1 MTNETIDQTTTP
13 DQTLNQTDFVP
24 QRFINNLQAAF
35 IKVDNAVASFDPD
48 QKPIVDKND
57 RDNRQAFEKISQ
69 LREEYANKA
78 IKNPTKKNQYF
89 SDFINKS
96 NDLINKDNLIAV
108 DSSVDSFK
116 KFGDQ
121 RYQIFTSWV
130 SLQKDPSKIN
140 TQQIQNFMENIIQP
154 PISDDK
160 EKAEFLRSAK
170 QSFAGIIIGNQ
181 IRSDEKFM
189 GVFDEFL
196 KARQEAEKNAEP
208 TGGDWLD
215 IFLSF
220 VFNKKQ
226 SSDLKETLHQEPR
239 PDFEQNIATTTTDIQ
254 GLPPEARDL
263 LDERG
268 NFSKFTLGDM
278 EMLDVEGVADKDPN
292 YKFNQLLIHNNA
304 LSSVLMGSHSGIEP
318 EKVSLLYGDNGGPE
332 ARHDWNATVGYKNQQ
347 GSNVATLINAHLNNG
362 SGLVIAG
369 NENGIKNP
377 SFYLYKQ
384 DQLTGLK
391 QALSQEEIQ
400 NKVDFME
407 FLAQNNAKL
416 DNLSEKE
423 KEKFQTEIGNFQKDR
438 KAYLDALGSDHI
450 AFVSKKDPK
459 HLALVTEFGNGEVS
473 YTLKDYGKKQDK
485 ALDGETKTT
494 LQGSL
499 KYDGVMFVDYSNF
512 KYTNVSKSP
521 DKGLG
526 ATNGV
531 SHLEANFSKVAV
543 FNLPNLNNLA
553 ITNYIRRDLEDK
565 LWAKGLSPQEAN
577 KLIKDFLNSNK
588 ELVGKVSNF
597 NKAVAEA
604 KNTGNYDEVKKAQKD
619 LEKSLRKRESLEK
632 EVAKKLES
640 RNDNKNRME
649 AKAQANSQKDKIFA
663 LINKEASKEAR
674 AAAFDPNLKGVRSE
688 LSDKLENINKN
699 LKDFGKSFDELKNG
713 KNNDFS
719 KAEETLK
726 ALKDSVK
733 DLGINPEWISK
744 IENLNAAL
752 NDFKNGKNKDF
763 SKVTQ
768 AKSDLENSIKDVI
781 INQKITDKVDNLN
794 QAVSETKLTGNFS
807 KVEQALAE
815 LKNLSLD
822 LGKNSDLQFVR
833 DGVRG
838 TLVGN
843 GLSKTEATT
852 LTKNFS
858 DIRKEL
864 SEKLFGKSNN
874 NNNGLKNN
882 EEPIYAQVNK
892 KKAGQATSPEEPI
905 YAQVARK
912 MSVKIDQLNEAASA
926 INRKIDRINKIA
938 SAGKGVGGFSGA
950 GQSAS
955 PEEPIYAQ
963 VAKKVS
969 AKIDQLN
976 ESASAINRKIDRI
989 NKIASAGKGVGG
1001 FSGAGQSASPEE
1013 PIYAQVAKK
1022 VRAKIDQLNES
1033 ASAINRKMD
1042 RINKIASAGKGV
1054 GGFRGAG
1061 QSASPEEPI
1070 YAQVAKKVR
1079 AKIDQLNESASA
1091 INRKMDRINKIA
1103 SAGKGVGGFSGAG
1116 QSASPE
1122 EPLYAQVAKKVRAK
1136 IDQLNESASAINRKI
1151 DRINKIAS
1159 AGKGV
1164 GGFRGAGQSAS
1175 PEEPIYAQVAKK
1187 VSAKIDQLNESAS
1200 AINRKMDRINKI
1212 ASAGKGVGGFSGAGQ
1227 SASPEE
1233 PLYAQVA
1240 KKVSAK
1246 IDQLNESASA
1256 INRKIDR
1263 INKIASAGKGVGGF
1277 SGAGQ
1282 SASPEEPL
1290 YAQVAKKVRAKIDQ
1304 LNESASAIN
1313 RKMDRI
1319 NKIASAGKGVGG
1331 FRGAGQSASPEEPLY
1346 AQVAKKVSA
1355 KIDQLNESASA
1366 INRKIDRINKIA
1378 SAGKGVGGF
1387 RGAGQSASPEE
1398 PLYAQVAKKVR
1409 AKIDQLNESASAINR
1424 KIDRINKIASAG
1436 KGVGGFRGA
1445 GQSASPEEPLYAQ
1458 VAKKVRAK
1466 IDQLNESASAINRK
1480 IDRINK
1486 IASAGKGVGGFSGA
1500 GQSASPE
1507 EPLYAQVA
1515 KKVRAKIDQLNESA
1529 SAINRKMDRINKIA
1543 SAGKG
1548 VGGFRGAGQSA
1559 SPEEPLYA
1567 QVAKKVSA
1575 KIDQLNESASAIN
1588 RKMDRINKI
1597 ASAGKGVGGF
1607 RGAGQSASPE
1617 EPIYAQVAKKVSAKI
1632 DQLNESAS
1640 AINRKMDRI
1649 NKIASAGKGVGG
1661 FRGAGQSA
1669 SPEEPLYAQVA
1680 KKVSAKIDQLNE
1692 SASAINRKIDRIN
1705 KIASAGKGVGG
1716 FSGAGQSA
1724 SPEEPIYAQVAKKVS
1739 AKIDQL
1745 NESAS
1750 AINRKIDRINKIASA
1765 GKGVGGFSG
1774 AGQSA
1779 SPEPIYATIDFD
1791 EANQA
1796 GFSLRRSA
1804 AVNDLSKVGLSREQE
1819 LTRRIGD
1826 LNQAVSEA
1834 KAGHFDKLEQK
1845 IDELKDST
1853 KKNALKLWVES
1864 AKQVPTGLQAKLDNY
1879 ATNSHTRINSNV
1891 QSGTINEKATGM
1903 LTQKNPEWLKLVN
1916 DKIVAHN
1923 VGSAHLSE
1931 YDKIGFN
1938 QKNMKDYSD
1947 SFKFSTKLNNAVKDI
1962 KSSFVQ
1968 FLTNTFSTGSYSLM
1982 KANVEHGVKNTTK
1995 GGFQKS

>member
-1 MTNETIDQTTTP
+1 MTNETIDQTP
-13 DQTLNQTDFVP
+13 DQTDFVP
-24 QRFINNLQAAF
+24 QRFINNLQVAF
-35 IKVDNAVASFDPD
+35 IKVDNAVASYDPD

-140 TQQIQNFMENIIQP
+140 TQQIRNFMENIIQP

-181 IRSDEKFM
+181 IQSDQKFM
-189 GVFDEFL
+189 GVFDESL
-196 KARQEAEKNAEP
+196 KERQEAEKNAEP
-208 TGGDWLD
+208 AGDWLD

-239 PDFEQNIATTTTDIQ
+239 PDFEQNLATTTTDIQ

-304 LSSVLMGSHSGIEP
+304 LSSVLMGGHSSIEP

-332 ARHDWNATVGYKNQQ
+332 ARHDWNATVGYKDQQ

-362 SGLVIAG
+362 SGLIIAG
-369 NENGIKNP
+369 NESGIKNP
-377 SFYLYKQ
+377 SFYLYKE

-407 FLAQNNAKL
+407 FLAKNNAKL

-423 KEKFQTEIGNFQKDR
+423 KEKFQTEIEDFQKDR
-438 KAYLDALGSDHI
+438 KAYLDALGNDHV

-459 HLALVTEFGNGEVS
+459 HLALVTEFSNGEVS

-485 ALDGETKTT
+485 ALDGEVKTT

-512 KYTNVSKSP
+512 KYTNASKSP
-521 DKGLG
+521 DKGVG

-565 LWAKGLSPQEAN
+565 LCAKGLSPQEAN

-588 ELVGKVSNF
+588 EMVGKVSNF
-597 NKAVAEA
+597 NKAIAEA

-619 LEKSLRKRESLEK
+619 LEKSLRKREHLEK

-674 AAAFDPNLKGVRSE
+674 AAAFDPNLKGIRSE

-719 KAEETLK
+719 KVEETLK

-781 INQKITDKVDNLN
+781 INQKITDKVDKLN
-794 QAVSETKLTGNFS
+794 QAVSETKLTGDFS

-815 LKNLSLD
+815 LKSLSLD
-822 LGKNSDLQFVR
+822 QKNESFNVGKNSDLQSVR
-833 DGVRG
+833 DSVRG

-843 GLSKTEATT
+843 GLSKTEATK
-852 LTKNFS
+852 LSKNFS

-864 SEKLFGKSNN
+864 SEKLFGKSNS
-874 NNNGLKNN
+874 NGLKNN

-892 KKAGQATSPEEPI
+892 KKTGQAASPEEPI
-905 YAQVARK
+905 YAQVAK
-912 MSVKIDQLNEAASA
+912 KVSAKIDQLNEATSA

-950 GQSAS
+950 G
-955 PEEPIYAQ
+955 
-963 VAKKVS
+963 
-969 AKIDQLN
+969 
-976 ESASAINRKIDRI
+976 R
-989 NKIASAGKGVGG
+989 
-1001 FSGAGQSASPEE
+1001 
-1013 PIYAQVAKK
+1013 
-1022 VRAKIDQLNES
+1022 
-1033 ASAINRKMD
+1033 
-1042 RINKIASAGKGV
+1042 
-1054 GGFRGAG
+1054 
-1061 QSASPEEPI
+1061 
-1070 YAQVAKKVR
+1070 
-1079 AKIDQLNESASA
+1079 
-1091 INRKMDRINKIA
+1091 
-1103 SAGKGVGGFSGAG
+1103 
-1116 QSASPE
+1116 
-1122 EPLYAQVAKKVRAK
+1122 
-1136 IDQLNESASAINRKI
+1136 
-1151 DRINKIAS
+1151 
-1159 AGKGV
+1159 
-1164 GGFRGAGQSAS
+1164 
-1175 PEEPIYAQVAKK
+1175 
-1187 VSAKIDQLNESAS
+1187 
-1200 AINRKMDRINKI
+1200 
-1212 ASAGKGVGGFSGAGQ
+1212 
-1227 SASPEE
+1227 
-1233 PLYAQVA
+1233 
-1240 KKVSAK
+1240 
-1246 IDQLNESASA
+1246 
-1256 INRKIDR
+1256 
-1263 INKIASAGKGVGGF
+1263 
-1277 SGAGQ
+1277 
-1282 SASPEEPL
+1282 
-1290 YAQVAKKVRAKIDQ
+1290 
-1304 LNESASAIN
+1304 
-1313 RKMDRI
+1313 
-1319 NKIASAGKGVGG
+1319 
-1331 FRGAGQSASPEEPLY
+1331 
-1346 AQVAKKVSA
+1346 
-1355 KIDQLNESASA
+1355 
-1366 INRKIDRINKIA
+1366 
-1378 SAGKGVGGF
+1378 
-1387 RGAGQSASPEE
+1387 
-1398 PLYAQVAKKVR
+1398 
-1409 AKIDQLNESASAINR
+1409 
-1424 KIDRINKIASAG
+1424 
-1436 KGVGGFRGA
+1436 
-1445 GQSASPEEPLYAQ
+1445 
-1458 VAKKVRAK
+1458 
-1466 IDQLNESASAINRK
+1466 
-1480 IDRINK
+1480 
-1486 IASAGKGVGGFSGA
+1486 
-1500 GQSASPE
+1500 
-1507 EPLYAQVA
+1507 
-1515 KKVRAKIDQLNESA
+1515 
-1529 SAINRKMDRINKIA
+1529 
-1543 SAGKG
+1543 
-1548 VGGFRGAGQSA
+1548 
-1559 SPEEPLYA
+1559 
-1567 QVAKKVSA
+1567 
-1575 KIDQLNESASAIN
+1575 
-1588 RKMDRINKI
+1588 
-1597 ASAGKGVGGF
+1597 
-1607 RGAGQSASPE
+1607 
-1617 EPIYAQVAKKVSAKI
+1617 
-1632 DQLNESAS
+1632 
-1640 AINRKMDRI
+1640 
-1649 NKIASAGKGVGG
+1649 
-1661 FRGAGQSA
+1661 
-1669 SPEEPLYAQVA
+1669 
-1680 KKVSAKIDQLNE
+1680 
-1692 SASAINRKIDRIN
+1692 
-1705 KIASAGKGVGG
+1705 
-1716 FSGAGQSA
+1716 
-1724 SPEEPIYAQVAKKVS
+1724 
-1739 AKIDQL
+1739 
-1745 NESAS
+1745 
-1750 AINRKIDRINKIASA
+1750 
-1765 GKGVGGFSG
+1765 
-1774 AGQSA
+1774 SA

-1796 GFSLRRSA
+1796 GFPLRRSV

-1826 LNQAVSEA
+1826 LSQAVSEA
-1834 KAGHFDKLEQK
+1834 KTGHFDNLEQK

-1853 KKNALKLWVES
+1853 KKNALKLYAES
-1864 AKQVPTGLQAKLDNY
+1864 AKQVPASLQAKLDNY

-1891 QSGTINEKATGM
+1891 KNGTINEKATGM

-1916 DKIVAHN
+1916 DKIVVHN

-1938 QKNMKDYSD
+1938 QKSMKDYSD
-1947 SFKFSTKLNNAVKDI
+1947 SFKFSTKLNSAIKDI
-1962 KSSFVQ
+1962 KSNFVQ
-1968 FLTNTFSTGSYSLM
+1968 FLTNTFSVGTYSLA
-1982 KANVEHGVKNTTK
+1982 KANAELGVKNINTK
-1995 GGFQKS
+1995 SGFQKS

>member
-1 MTNETIDQTTTP
+1 MTNETIDQTITP
-13 DQTLNQTDFVP
+13 DQTLNPTDFVP
-24 QRFINNLQAAF
+24 QRFINNLQVAF
-35 IKVDNAVASFDPD
+35 LKVDNAVASFDPD

-96 NDLINKDNLIAV
+96 NDLINKDNLIAI
-108 DSSVDSFK
+108 DSSVESFK

-140 TQQIQNFMENIIQP
+140 TQQIRDFMENIIQP

-189 GVFDEFL
+189 GVFDESL
-196 KARQEAEKNAEP
+196 KERQEAEKNAEP
-208 TGGDWLD
+208 AGGDWLD

-239 PDFEQNIATTTTDIQ
+239 PDFEQNLATTTTDIQ

-268 NFSKFTLGDM
+268 NFFKFTLGDV

-304 LSSVLMGSHSGIEP
+304 LSSVLMGSHSNIEP

-347 GSNVATLINAHLNNG
+347 GNNVATLINAHLNNG
-362 SGLVIAG
+362 SGLIIAG

-377 SFYLYKQ
+377 SFYLYKE

-391 QALSQEEIQ
+391 QAMSQEEIQ

-407 FLAQNNAKL
+407 FLAKNNAKL
-416 DNLSEKE
+416 DDLSEKE
-423 KEKFQTEIGNFQKDR
+423 KEKFHTEIGNFQKDR
-438 KAYLDALGSDHI
+438 KAYLDALGNDHI

-499 KYDGVMFVDYSNF
+499 KYDGVMFVNYSNF
-512 KYTNVSKSP
+512 KYTNASKSP
-521 DKGLG
+521 DKGVG
-526 ATNGV
+526 AMNGV

-619 LEKSLRKRESLEK
+619 LEKSLRKREHLEK
-632 EVAKKLES
+632 EVTKKLES

-674 AAAFDPNLKGVRSE
+674 AAAFDSNLKGVRSE

-713 KNNDFS
+713 KNKDFS

-794 QAVSETKLTGNFS
+794 QAVSETKLTGDFS
-807 KVEQALAE
+807 RVEQALAE

-822 LGKNSDLQFVR
+822 QKNESFNVGKNSDLQFVR
-833 DGVRG
+833 DSVRG

-843 GLSKTEATT
+843 GLSKTEATK
-852 LTKNFS
+852 LSKNFS

-864 SEKLFGKSNN
+864 NEKLFGNSNN

-882 EEPIYAQVNK
+882 TEPIYAQVNK
-892 KKAGQATSPEEPI
+892 KKTGQATSPEEPI
-905 YAQVARK
+905 YAQVAK
-912 MSVKIDQLNEAASA
+912 KVSAKIDQLNEATSA

-950 GQSAS
+950 G
-955 PEEPIYAQ
+955 
-963 VAKKVS
+963 
-969 AKIDQLN
+969 
-976 ESASAINRKIDRI
+976 R
-989 NKIASAGKGVGG
+989 
-1001 FSGAGQSASPEE
+1001 
-1013 PIYAQVAKK
+1013 
-1022 VRAKIDQLNES
+1022 
-1033 ASAINRKMD
+1033 
-1042 RINKIASAGKGV
+1042 
-1054 GGFRGAG
+1054 
-1061 QSASPEEPI
+1061 
-1070 YAQVAKKVR
+1070 
-1079 AKIDQLNESASA
+1079 
-1091 INRKMDRINKIA
+1091 
-1103 SAGKGVGGFSGAG
+1103 
-1116 QSASPE
+1116 
-1122 EPLYAQVAKKVRAK
+1122 
-1136 IDQLNESASAINRKI
+1136 
-1151 DRINKIAS
+1151 
-1159 AGKGV
+1159 
-1164 GGFRGAGQSAS
+1164 
-1175 PEEPIYAQVAKK
+1175 
-1187 VSAKIDQLNESAS
+1187 
-1200 AINRKMDRINKI
+1200 
-1212 ASAGKGVGGFSGAGQ
+1212 
-1227 SASPEE
+1227 
-1233 PLYAQVA
+1233 
-1240 KKVSAK
+1240 
-1246 IDQLNESASA
+1246 
-1256 INRKIDR
+1256 
-1263 INKIASAGKGVGGF
+1263 
-1277 SGAGQ
+1277 
-1282 SASPEEPL
+1282 
-1290 YAQVAKKVRAKIDQ
+1290 
-1304 LNESASAIN
+1304 
-1313 RKMDRI
+1313 
-1319 NKIASAGKGVGG
+1319 
-1331 FRGAGQSASPEEPLY
+1331 
-1346 AQVAKKVSA
+1346 
-1355 KIDQLNESASA
+1355 
-1366 INRKIDRINKIA
+1366 
-1378 SAGKGVGGF
+1378 
-1387 RGAGQSASPEE
+1387 
-1398 PLYAQVAKKVR
+1398 
-1409 AKIDQLNESASAINR
+1409 
-1424 KIDRINKIASAG
+1424 
-1436 KGVGGFRGA
+1436 
-1445 GQSASPEEPLYAQ
+1445 
-1458 VAKKVRAK
+1458 
-1466 IDQLNESASAINRK
+1466 
-1480 IDRINK
+1480 
-1486 IASAGKGVGGFSGA
+1486 
-1500 GQSASPE
+1500 
-1507 EPLYAQVA
+1507 
-1515 KKVRAKIDQLNESA
+1515 
-1529 SAINRKMDRINKIA
+1529 
-1543 SAGKG
+1543 
-1548 VGGFRGAGQSA
+1548 
-1559 SPEEPLYA
+1559 
-1567 QVAKKVSA
+1567 
-1575 KIDQLNESASAIN
+1575 
-1588 RKMDRINKI
+1588 
-1597 ASAGKGVGGF
+1597 
-1607 RGAGQSASPE
+1607 
-1617 EPIYAQVAKKVSAKI
+1617 
-1632 DQLNESAS
+1632 
-1640 AINRKMDRI
+1640 
-1649 NKIASAGKGVGG
+1649 
-1661 FRGAGQSA
+1661 
-1669 SPEEPLYAQVA
+1669 
-1680 KKVSAKIDQLNE
+1680 
-1692 SASAINRKIDRIN
+1692 
-1705 KIASAGKGVGG
+1705 
-1716 FSGAGQSA
+1716 
-1724 SPEEPIYAQVAKKVS
+1724 
-1739 AKIDQL
+1739 
-1745 NESAS
+1745 
-1750 AINRKIDRINKIASA
+1750 
-1765 GKGVGGFSG
+1765 
-1774 AGQSA
+1774 SA

-1796 GFSLRRSA
+1796 GFPLRRSA

-1834 KAGHFDKLEQK
+1834 KTGHFGKLEQK

-1891 QSGTINEKATGM
+1891 QSGKINEKATGM

-1982 KANVEHGVKNTTK
+1982 KANAEHGVKNTNTK

>member
-13 DQTLNQTDFVP
+13 DQTPSQTDFVP
-24 QRFINNLQAAF
+24 QRFINNLQVAF
-35 IKVDNAVASFDPD
+35 IKVDDAVASFDPD

-78 IKNPTKKNQYF
+78 IKNPAKKNQYF

-140 TQQIQNFMENIIQP
+140 IQQIRNFMENIIQP

-189 GVFDEFL
+189 GVFDESL

-208 TGGDWLD
+208 AGGDWLD

-239 PDFEQNIATTTTDIQ
+239 PDFEQNLATTTTDIQ

-268 NFSKFTLGDM
+268 NFFKFTLGDM

-304 LSSVLMGSHSGIEP
+304 LSSVLMGSHSNIEP

-347 GSNVATLINAHLNNG
+347 GNNVATLINAHLNNG

-377 SFYLYKQ
+377 SFYLYKE

-407 FLAQNNAKL
+407 FLARNNAKL

-438 KAYLDALGSDHI
+438 KAYLDALGNDHV

-459 HLALVTEFGNGEVS
+459 HLALITEFGNGEVS

-485 ALDGETKTT
+485 ALDGEVKTT

-499 KYDGVMFVDYSNF
+499 KYDGVMFVNYSNF
-512 KYTNVSKSP
+512 KYTNASKSP
-521 DKGLG
+521 NKGVG

-565 LWAKGLSPQEAN
+565 LWSKGLSPQEAN

-619 LEKSLRKRESLEK
+619 LEKSLRKREHLEK

-663 LINKEASKEAR
+663 LINQEASKEAR
-674 AAAFDPNLKGVRSE
+674 AATFDPNLKGIRSE
-688 LSDKLENINKN
+688 LFDKLENINKN

-794 QAVSETKLTGNFS
+794 QAVSETKLTGDFS

-822 LGKNSDLQFVR
+822 LGKNSDLQKSVKN
-833 DGVRG
+833 GVNG

-864 SEKLFGKSNN
+864 NEKLFGNSN
-874 NNNGLKNN
+874 NNNGLKN
-882 EEPIYAQVNK
+882 EPIYAKVNK

-905 YAQVARK
+905 YAQVAK
-912 MSVKIDQLNEAASA
+912 KVSAKIDQLNEATSA

-950 GQSAS
+950 G
-955 PEEPIYAQ
+955 
-963 VAKKVS
+963 
-969 AKIDQLN
+969 
-976 ESASAINRKIDRI
+976 R
-989 NKIASAGKGVGG
+989 
-1001 FSGAGQSASPEE
+1001 
-1013 PIYAQVAKK
+1013 
-1022 VRAKIDQLNES
+1022 
-1033 ASAINRKMD
+1033 
-1042 RINKIASAGKGV
+1042 
-1054 GGFRGAG
+1054 
-1061 QSASPEEPI
+1061 
-1070 YAQVAKKVR
+1070 
-1079 AKIDQLNESASA
+1079 
-1091 INRKMDRINKIA
+1091 
-1103 SAGKGVGGFSGAG
+1103 
-1116 QSASPE
+1116 
-1122 EPLYAQVAKKVRAK
+1122 
-1136 IDQLNESASAINRKI
+1136 
-1151 DRINKIAS
+1151 
-1159 AGKGV
+1159 
-1164 GGFRGAGQSAS
+1164 
-1175 PEEPIYAQVAKK
+1175 
-1187 VSAKIDQLNESAS
+1187 
-1200 AINRKMDRINKI
+1200 
-1212 ASAGKGVGGFSGAGQ
+1212 
-1227 SASPEE
+1227 
-1233 PLYAQVA
+1233 
-1240 KKVSAK
+1240 
-1246 IDQLNESASA
+1246 
-1256 INRKIDR
+1256 
-1263 INKIASAGKGVGGF
+1263 
-1277 SGAGQ
+1277 
-1282 SASPEEPL
+1282 
-1290 YAQVAKKVRAKIDQ
+1290 
-1304 LNESASAIN
+1304 
-1313 RKMDRI
+1313 
-1319 NKIASAGKGVGG
+1319 
-1331 FRGAGQSASPEEPLY
+1331 
-1346 AQVAKKVSA
+1346 
-1355 KIDQLNESASA
+1355 
-1366 INRKIDRINKIA
+1366 
-1378 SAGKGVGGF
+1378 
-1387 RGAGQSASPEE
+1387 
-1398 PLYAQVAKKVR
+1398 
-1409 AKIDQLNESASAINR
+1409 
-1424 KIDRINKIASAG
+1424 
-1436 KGVGGFRGA
+1436 
-1445 GQSASPEEPLYAQ
+1445 
-1458 VAKKVRAK
+1458 
-1466 IDQLNESASAINRK
+1466 
-1480 IDRINK
+1480 
-1486 IASAGKGVGGFSGA
+1486 
-1500 GQSASPE
+1500 
-1507 EPLYAQVA
+1507 
-1515 KKVRAKIDQLNESA
+1515 
-1529 SAINRKMDRINKIA
+1529 
-1543 SAGKG
+1543 
-1548 VGGFRGAGQSA
+1548 
-1559 SPEEPLYA
+1559 
-1567 QVAKKVSA
+1567 
-1575 KIDQLNESASAIN
+1575 
-1588 RKMDRINKI
+1588 
-1597 ASAGKGVGGF
+1597 
-1607 RGAGQSASPE
+1607 
-1617 EPIYAQVAKKVSAKI
+1617 
-1632 DQLNESAS
+1632 
-1640 AINRKMDRI
+1640 
-1649 NKIASAGKGVGG
+1649 
-1661 FRGAGQSA
+1661 
-1669 SPEEPLYAQVA
+1669 
-1680 KKVSAKIDQLNE
+1680 
-1692 SASAINRKIDRIN
+1692 
-1705 KIASAGKGVGG
+1705 
-1716 FSGAGQSA
+1716 
-1724 SPEEPIYAQVAKKVS
+1724 
-1739 AKIDQL
+1739 
-1745 NESAS
+1745 
-1750 AINRKIDRINKIASA
+1750 
-1765 GKGVGGFSG
+1765 
-1774 AGQSA
+1774 SA

-1796 GFSLRRSA
+1796 GFPLRRSA

-1834 KAGHFDKLEQK
+1834 KIGHFDKLEQK

-1864 AKQVPTGLQAKLDNY
+1864 AKQVPTSLQAKLDNY

-1995 GGFQKS
+1995 SGFQKS

>member
-13 DQTLNQTDFVP
+13 DQTLNPTDFVP
-24 QRFINNLQAAF
+24 QRFINNLQVAF
-35 IKVDNAVASFDPD
+35 LKVDKAVASFDPD

-78 IKNPTKKNQYF
+78 IKNPAKKNQYF

-140 TQQIQNFMENIIQP
+140 TQTIRNFMENIIQP

-181 IRSDEKFM
+181 IRSDQKFM
-189 GVFDEFL
+189 GVFDESL
-196 KARQEAEKNAEP
+196 KERQEAEKNAEP
-208 TGGDWLD
+208 AGDWLD

-239 PDFEQNIATTTTDIQ
+239 PDFEQNLATTTTDIQ

-304 LSSVLMGSHSGIEP
+304 LSSVLMGGHSNIEP

-369 NENGIKNP
+369 NEDGIKNP
-377 SFYLYKQ
+377 SFYLYKE

-391 QALSQEEIQ
+391 QAMSQEEIQ

-407 FLAQNNAKL
+407 FLAKNNAKL
-416 DNLSEKE
+416 GNLSEKE
-423 KEKFQTEIGNFQKDR
+423 KEKFHTEIENFQKDR
-438 KAYLDALGSDHI
+438 KAYLDALGNDHV

-485 ALDGETKTT
+485 ALDRETKTT
-494 LQGSL
+494 LQGNL
-499 KYDGVMFVDYSNF
+499 KYDGMMFVDYSNF
-512 KYTNVSKSP
+512 KYTNASKSP
-521 DKGLG
+521 DKGVG

-543 FNLPNLNNLA
+543 FNLPNLNNFA
-553 ITNYIRRDLEDK
+553 ITSYIRRDLEDK
-565 LWAKGLSPQEAN
+565 LWAKGLSSQETD

-619 LEKSLRKRESLEK
+619 LEKSLRKREHLEK

-663 LINKEASKEAR
+663 LINQEASKEAR

-713 KNNDFS
+713 KNKDFS

-726 ALKDSVK
+726 TLKDSVK

-815 LKNLSLD
+815 LKSLSLD
-822 LGKNSDLQFVR
+822 LGKNSDLQKSVKN
-833 DGVRG
+833 GVNG

-864 SEKLFGKSNN
+864 NEKLFGNSNN

-882 EEPIYAQVNK
+882 TEPIYAKVNK
-892 KKAGQATSPEEPI
+892 KKTGQVASPEEPI
-905 YAQVARK
+905 YAQVAK
-912 MSVKIDQLNEAASA
+912 KVSAKIDQLNEATSA

-950 GQSAS
+950 G
-955 PEEPIYAQ
+955 
-963 VAKKVS
+963 
-969 AKIDQLN
+969 
-976 ESASAINRKIDRI
+976 R
-989 NKIASAGKGVGG
+989 
-1001 FSGAGQSASPEE
+1001 
-1013 PIYAQVAKK
+1013 
-1022 VRAKIDQLNES
+1022 
-1033 ASAINRKMD
+1033 
-1042 RINKIASAGKGV
+1042 
-1054 GGFRGAG
+1054 
-1061 QSASPEEPI
+1061 
-1070 YAQVAKKVR
+1070 
-1079 AKIDQLNESASA
+1079 
-1091 INRKMDRINKIA
+1091 
-1103 SAGKGVGGFSGAG
+1103 
-1116 QSASPE
+1116 
-1122 EPLYAQVAKKVRAK
+1122 
-1136 IDQLNESASAINRKI
+1136 
-1151 DRINKIAS
+1151 
-1159 AGKGV
+1159 
-1164 GGFRGAGQSAS
+1164 
-1175 PEEPIYAQVAKK
+1175 
-1187 VSAKIDQLNESAS
+1187 
-1200 AINRKMDRINKI
+1200 
-1212 ASAGKGVGGFSGAGQ
+1212 
-1227 SASPEE
+1227 
-1233 PLYAQVA
+1233 
-1240 KKVSAK
+1240 
-1246 IDQLNESASA
+1246 
-1256 INRKIDR
+1256 
-1263 INKIASAGKGVGGF
+1263 
-1277 SGAGQ
+1277 
-1282 SASPEEPL
+1282 
-1290 YAQVAKKVRAKIDQ
+1290 
-1304 LNESASAIN
+1304 
-1313 RKMDRI
+1313 
-1319 NKIASAGKGVGG
+1319 
-1331 FRGAGQSASPEEPLY
+1331 
-1346 AQVAKKVSA
+1346 
-1355 KIDQLNESASA
+1355 
-1366 INRKIDRINKIA
+1366 
-1378 SAGKGVGGF
+1378 
-1387 RGAGQSASPEE
+1387 
-1398 PLYAQVAKKVR
+1398 
-1409 AKIDQLNESASAINR
+1409 
-1424 KIDRINKIASAG
+1424 
-1436 KGVGGFRGA
+1436 
-1445 GQSASPEEPLYAQ
+1445 
-1458 VAKKVRAK
+1458 
-1466 IDQLNESASAINRK
+1466 
-1480 IDRINK
+1480 
-1486 IASAGKGVGGFSGA
+1486 
-1500 GQSASPE
+1500 
-1507 EPLYAQVA
+1507 
-1515 KKVRAKIDQLNESA
+1515 
-1529 SAINRKMDRINKIA
+1529 
-1543 SAGKG
+1543 
-1548 VGGFRGAGQSA
+1548 
-1559 SPEEPLYA
+1559 
-1567 QVAKKVSA
+1567 
-1575 KIDQLNESASAIN
+1575 
-1588 RKMDRINKI
+1588 
-1597 ASAGKGVGGF
+1597 
-1607 RGAGQSASPE
+1607 
-1617 EPIYAQVAKKVSAKI
+1617 
-1632 DQLNESAS
+1632 
-1640 AINRKMDRI
+1640 
-1649 NKIASAGKGVGG
+1649 
-1661 FRGAGQSA
+1661 
-1669 SPEEPLYAQVA
+1669 
-1680 KKVSAKIDQLNE
+1680 
-1692 SASAINRKIDRIN
+1692 
-1705 KIASAGKGVGG
+1705 
-1716 FSGAGQSA
+1716 
-1724 SPEEPIYAQVAKKVS
+1724 
-1739 AKIDQL
+1739 
-1745 NESAS
+1745 
-1750 AINRKIDRINKIASA
+1750 
-1765 GKGVGGFSG
+1765 
-1774 AGQSA
+1774 SA

-1796 GFSLRRSA
+1796 GFPLRRSA

-1834 KAGHFDKLEQK
+1834 KTGHFDKLEQK

-1864 AKQVPTGLQAKLDNY
+1864 AKQVPTSLQAKLDNY
-1879 ATNSHTRINSNV
+1879 ATNSHTRINSNIKD
-1891 QSGTINEKATGM
+1891 GAINERATGM

-1968 FLTNTFSTGSYSLM
+1968 FLTNTFSQGSYNLM

-1995 GGFQKS
+1995 SGFQKS

>member
-13 DQTLNQTDFVP
+13 NQTDFVP
-24 QRFINNLQAAF
+24 QRFINNLQVAF

-78 IKNPTKKNQYF
+78 IKNPAKKNQYF

-108 DSSVDSFK
+108 DSSVESFR

-181 IRSDEKFM
+181 IRSDQKFM

-196 KARQEAEKNAEP
+196 KERQEAEKNAEP

-226 SSDLKETLHQEPR
+226 SSDLKETLNQEPR
-239 PDFEQNIATTTTDIQ
+239 PDFEQNLATTTTDIQ

-268 NFSKFTLGDM
+268 NFFKFTLGDV

-304 LSSVLMGSHSGIEP
+304 LSSVLMGSHNGIEP

-347 GSNVATLINAHLNNG
+347 GNNVATLINAHLNNG
-362 SGLVIAG
+362 SGLIIAG

-377 SFYLYKQ
+377 SFYLYKE

-407 FLAQNNAKL
+407 FLAKNNAKL

-423 KEKFQTEIGNFQKDR
+423 KEKFQNEIGDFQKDR

-499 KYDGVMFVDYSNF
+499 KYDGVMFVNYSNF
-512 KYTNVSKSP
+512 KYTNASKSP
-521 DKGLG
+521 DKGVG

-565 LWAKGLSPQEAN
+565 LYAKGLSPQEAN

-588 ELVGKVSNF
+588 EMVGKISNF

-619 LEKSLRKRESLEK
+619 LEKSLRKREHLEK

-674 AAAFDPNLKGVRSE
+674 AAAFDPNLKGIRSE

-781 INQKITDKVDNLN
+781 INQKITDKVDNLS
-794 QAVSETKLTGNFS
+794 QAVSETKLTGDFS

-822 LGKNSDLQFVR
+822 QKSDLQKSVKNS
-833 DGVRG
+833 VNG

-858 DIRKEL
+858 DIRKAL
-864 SEKLFGKSNN
+864 NEKLFGNSNN

-882 EEPIYAQVNK
+882 TEPIYAQVNK
-892 KKAGQATSPEEPI
+892 KKAGQVASPEEPI
-905 YAQVARK
+905 YAQVAK
-912 MSVKIDQLNEAASA
+912 KVSAKIDQLNEATSA

-950 GQSAS
+950 G
-955 PEEPIYAQ
+955 
-963 VAKKVS
+963 
-969 AKIDQLN
+969 
-976 ESASAINRKIDRI
+976 R
-989 NKIASAGKGVGG
+989 
-1001 FSGAGQSASPEE
+1001 
-1013 PIYAQVAKK
+1013 
-1022 VRAKIDQLNES
+1022 
-1033 ASAINRKMD
+1033 
-1042 RINKIASAGKGV
+1042 
-1054 GGFRGAG
+1054 
-1061 QSASPEEPI
+1061 
-1070 YAQVAKKVR
+1070 
-1079 AKIDQLNESASA
+1079 
-1091 INRKMDRINKIA
+1091 
-1103 SAGKGVGGFSGAG
+1103 
-1116 QSASPE
+1116 
-1122 EPLYAQVAKKVRAK
+1122 
-1136 IDQLNESASAINRKI
+1136 
-1151 DRINKIAS
+1151 
-1159 AGKGV
+1159 
-1164 GGFRGAGQSAS
+1164 
-1175 PEEPIYAQVAKK
+1175 
-1187 VSAKIDQLNESAS
+1187 
-1200 AINRKMDRINKI
+1200 
-1212 ASAGKGVGGFSGAGQ
+1212 
-1227 SASPEE
+1227 
-1233 PLYAQVA
+1233 
-1240 KKVSAK
+1240 
-1246 IDQLNESASA
+1246 
-1256 INRKIDR
+1256 
-1263 INKIASAGKGVGGF
+1263 
-1277 SGAGQ
+1277 
-1282 SASPEEPL
+1282 
-1290 YAQVAKKVRAKIDQ
+1290 
-1304 LNESASAIN
+1304 
-1313 RKMDRI
+1313 
-1319 NKIASAGKGVGG
+1319 
-1331 FRGAGQSASPEEPLY
+1331 
-1346 AQVAKKVSA
+1346 
-1355 KIDQLNESASA
+1355 
-1366 INRKIDRINKIA
+1366 
-1378 SAGKGVGGF
+1378 
-1387 RGAGQSASPEE
+1387 
-1398 PLYAQVAKKVR
+1398 
-1409 AKIDQLNESASAINR
+1409 
-1424 KIDRINKIASAG
+1424 
-1436 KGVGGFRGA
+1436 
-1445 GQSASPEEPLYAQ
+1445 
-1458 VAKKVRAK
+1458 
-1466 IDQLNESASAINRK
+1466 
-1480 IDRINK
+1480 
-1486 IASAGKGVGGFSGA
+1486 
-1500 GQSASPE
+1500 
-1507 EPLYAQVA
+1507 
-1515 KKVRAKIDQLNESA
+1515 
-1529 SAINRKMDRINKIA
+1529 
-1543 SAGKG
+1543 
-1548 VGGFRGAGQSA
+1548 
-1559 SPEEPLYA
+1559 
-1567 QVAKKVSA
+1567 
-1575 KIDQLNESASAIN
+1575 
-1588 RKMDRINKI
+1588 
-1597 ASAGKGVGGF
+1597 
-1607 RGAGQSASPE
+1607 
-1617 EPIYAQVAKKVSAKI
+1617 
-1632 DQLNESAS
+1632 
-1640 AINRKMDRI
+1640 
-1649 NKIASAGKGVGG
+1649 
-1661 FRGAGQSA
+1661 
-1669 SPEEPLYAQVA
+1669 
-1680 KKVSAKIDQLNE
+1680 
-1692 SASAINRKIDRIN
+1692 
-1705 KIASAGKGVGG
+1705 
-1716 FSGAGQSA
+1716 
-1724 SPEEPIYAQVAKKVS
+1724 
-1739 AKIDQL
+1739 
-1745 NESAS
+1745 
-1750 AINRKIDRINKIASA
+1750 
-1765 GKGVGGFSG
+1765 
-1774 AGQSA
+1774 SA

-1796 GFSLRRSA
+1796 GFPLRRSA

-1826 LNQAVSEA
+1826 LDQAVSKA
-1834 KAGHFDKLEQK
+1834 KTGHFDNLEQK

-1853 KKNALKLWVES
+1853 KKNALKLWTES
-1864 AKQVPTGLQAKLDNY
+1864 AKQVPTNLQAKLDNY

-1891 QSGTINEKATGM
+1891 KSGTINEKATGM

-1982 KANVEHGVKNTTK
+1982 KANAEHGVKNTTK
-1995 GGFQKS
+1995 SGFQKS

>member
-13 DQTLNQTDFVP
+13 DQTPNQTDFVP
-24 QRFINNLQAAF
+24 QRFINNLQVAF

-78 IKNPTKKNQYF
+78 IKNPAKKNQYF

-96 NDLINKDNLIAV
+96 SDLINKDNLIAV

-140 TQQIQNFMENIIQP
+140 TQQIRNFMENIIQP

-189 GVFDEFL
+189 GVFDESL

-208 TGGDWLD
+208 AGGDWLD

-226 SSDLKETLHQEPR
+226 SSDLKETLNQEPR
-239 PDFEQNIATTTTDIQ
+239 PDFEQNLATTTTDIQ

-268 NFSKFTLGDM
+268 NFFKFTLGDM

-304 LSSVLMGSHSGIEP
+304 LSSVLMGGHSSIEP

-332 ARHDWNATVGYKNQQ
+332 ARHDWNATVGYKDQQ
-347 GSNVATLINAHLNNG
+347 GSNVATLINAHLHNG
-362 SGLVIAG
+362 SGLIIAG
-369 NENGIKNP
+369 NEDGIKNP
-377 SFYLYKQ
+377 SFYLYKE

-391 QALSQEEIQ
+391 QAMSQEEIQ

-407 FLAQNNAKL
+407 FLAKNNAKL

-423 KEKFQTEIGNFQKDR
+423 KEKFQTEIENFQKDR
-438 KAYLDALGSDHI
+438 KAYLDALGNDHI

-459 HLALVTEFGNGEVS
+459 HLALITEFGNGEVS

-494 LQGSL
+494 LQGNL
-499 KYDGVMFVDYSNF
+499 KYDGVMFVNYSNF
-512 KYTNVSKSP
+512 KYTNASKSP
-521 DKGLG
+521 DKGVG

-565 LWAKGLSPQEAN
+565 LWAKGLSSQESN

-588 ELVGKVSNF
+588 EMVGKVSNF

-619 LEKSLRKRESLEK
+619 LEKSLRKREHLEK

-640 RNDNKNRME
+640 RNDSKNRME

-674 AAAFDPNLKGVRSE
+674 AAAFDPNLKGIRSE

-713 KNNDFS
+713 KNKDFS

-726 ALKDSVK
+726 TLKDSVK

-815 LKNLSLD
+815 LKSLSLD
-822 LGKNSDLQFVR
+822 QKNESFNVGKNSDLQSVR
-833 DGVRG
+833 DSVRG

-843 GLSKTEATT
+843 GLSKTEATK
-852 LTKNFS
+852 LSKNFS

-864 SEKLFGKSNN
+864 SEKLFGNSNN
-874 NNNGLKNN
+874 NNNGLKN
-882 EEPIYAQVNK
+882 EPIYAQVNK
-892 KKAGQATSPEEPI
+892 KKTGQATSPEEPI
-905 YAQVARK
+905 YAQVAK
-912 MSVKIDQLNEAASA
+912 KVSAKIDQLNEATSA

-950 GQSAS
+950 G
-955 PEEPIYAQ
+955 
-963 VAKKVS
+963 
-969 AKIDQLN
+969 
-976 ESASAINRKIDRI
+976 R
-989 NKIASAGKGVGG
+989 
-1001 FSGAGQSASPEE
+1001 
-1013 PIYAQVAKK
+1013 
-1022 VRAKIDQLNES
+1022 
-1033 ASAINRKMD
+1033 
-1042 RINKIASAGKGV
+1042 
-1054 GGFRGAG
+1054 
-1061 QSASPEEPI
+1061 
-1070 YAQVAKKVR
+1070 
-1079 AKIDQLNESASA
+1079 
-1091 INRKMDRINKIA
+1091 
-1103 SAGKGVGGFSGAG
+1103 
-1116 QSASPE
+1116 
-1122 EPLYAQVAKKVRAK
+1122 
-1136 IDQLNESASAINRKI
+1136 
-1151 DRINKIAS
+1151 
-1159 AGKGV
+1159 
-1164 GGFRGAGQSAS
+1164 
-1175 PEEPIYAQVAKK
+1175 
-1187 VSAKIDQLNESAS
+1187 
-1200 AINRKMDRINKI
+1200 
-1212 ASAGKGVGGFSGAGQ
+1212 
-1227 SASPEE
+1227 
-1233 PLYAQVA
+1233 
-1240 KKVSAK
+1240 
-1246 IDQLNESASA
+1246 
-1256 INRKIDR
+1256 
-1263 INKIASAGKGVGGF
+1263 
-1277 SGAGQ
+1277 
-1282 SASPEEPL
+1282 
-1290 YAQVAKKVRAKIDQ
+1290 
-1304 LNESASAIN
+1304 
-1313 RKMDRI
+1313 
-1319 NKIASAGKGVGG
+1319 
-1331 FRGAGQSASPEEPLY
+1331 
-1346 AQVAKKVSA
+1346 
-1355 KIDQLNESASA
+1355 
-1366 INRKIDRINKIA
+1366 
-1378 SAGKGVGGF
+1378 
-1387 RGAGQSASPEE
+1387 
-1398 PLYAQVAKKVR
+1398 
-1409 AKIDQLNESASAINR
+1409 
-1424 KIDRINKIASAG
+1424 
-1436 KGVGGFRGA
+1436 
-1445 GQSASPEEPLYAQ
+1445 
-1458 VAKKVRAK
+1458 
-1466 IDQLNESASAINRK
+1466 
-1480 IDRINK
+1480 
-1486 IASAGKGVGGFSGA
+1486 
-1500 GQSASPE
+1500 
-1507 EPLYAQVA
+1507 
-1515 KKVRAKIDQLNESA
+1515 
-1529 SAINRKMDRINKIA
+1529 
-1543 SAGKG
+1543 
-1548 VGGFRGAGQSA
+1548 
-1559 SPEEPLYA
+1559 
-1567 QVAKKVSA
+1567 
-1575 KIDQLNESASAIN
+1575 
-1588 RKMDRINKI
+1588 
-1597 ASAGKGVGGF
+1597 
-1607 RGAGQSASPE
+1607 
-1617 EPIYAQVAKKVSAKI
+1617 
-1632 DQLNESAS
+1632 
-1640 AINRKMDRI
+1640 
-1649 NKIASAGKGVGG
+1649 
-1661 FRGAGQSA
+1661 
-1669 SPEEPLYAQVA
+1669 
-1680 KKVSAKIDQLNE
+1680 
-1692 SASAINRKIDRIN
+1692 
-1705 KIASAGKGVGG
+1705 
-1716 FSGAGQSA
+1716 
-1724 SPEEPIYAQVAKKVS
+1724 
-1739 AKIDQL
+1739 
-1745 NESAS
+1745 
-1750 AINRKIDRINKIASA
+1750 
-1765 GKGVGGFSG
+1765 
-1774 AGQSA
+1774 SA

-1796 GFSLRRSA
+1796 GFPLRRSA

-1834 KAGHFDKLEQK
+1834 KIGHFDNLEQK

-1891 QSGTINEKATGM
+1891 HNGAINEKATGM

-1923 VGSAHLSE
+1923 VGSTPLSE

-1968 FLTNTFSTGSYSLM
+1968 FLTNTFSQGSYNLM

>member
-13 DQTLNQTDFVP
+13 DQTLNPTDFVP
-24 QRFINNLQAAF
+24 QRFINNLQVAF
-35 IKVDNAVASFDPD
+35 LKVDNAVASFDPD

-140 TQQIQNFMENIIQP
+140 TQQIRNFMENIIQP

-160 EKAEFLRSAK
+160 DKAEFLRSAK

-189 GVFDEFL
+189 GVFDESL

-208 TGGDWLD
+208 AGGDWLD

-278 EMLDVEGVADKDPN
+278 EMLDVEGVADNDPN

-304 LSSVLMGSHSGIEP
+304 LSSVLMGSHSNIEP

-347 GSNVATLINAHLNNG
+347 GNNVATLINAHLNNG

-369 NENGIKNP
+369 NEDGIKNP
-377 SFYLYKQ
+377 SFYLYKE

-407 FLAQNNAKL
+407 FLAQNNARL
-416 DNLSEKE
+416 DSLSEKE
-423 KEKFQTEIGNFQKDR
+423 KEKFQNEIEDFQKDR
-438 KAYLDALGSDHI
+438 KAYLDALGNDHI

-459 HLALVTEFGNGEVS
+459 HLALVTEFGNGELS

-494 LQGSL
+494 LQGNL
-499 KYDGVMFVDYSNF
+499 KYDGVMFVNYSNF
-512 KYTNVSKSP
+512 KYTNASKSP
-521 DKGLG
+521 DRGVG

-531 SHLEANFSKVAV
+531 SHLEANLSKVAV

-588 ELVGKVSNF
+588 ELVGKVSNL

-619 LEKSLRKRESLEK
+619 LEKSIRKREHLEK

-649 AKAQANSQKDKIFA
+649 AKVQANSQKDKIFA
-663 LINKEASKEAR
+663 LINQEASKEAR
-674 AAAFDPNLKGVRSE
+674 ATAFDPNLKGIRSE
-688 LSDKLENINKN
+688 LYDKLENINKN
-699 LKDFGKSFDELKNG
+699 LKDFNKSFDELKNG
-713 KNNDFS
+713 NNKDFS

-726 ALKDSVK
+726 TLKDSMK

-744 IENLNAAL
+744 VENLNAAL

-768 AKSDLENSIKDVI
+768 AKSDLENSIKDVS

-794 QAVSETKLTGNFS
+794 QAVSEAKLTGDFS
-807 KVEQALAE
+807 RVEQVLAE

-822 LGKNSDLQFVR
+822 QIGKNSDLQSVR
-833 DGVRG
+833 DSVRG

-843 GLSKTEATT
+843 GLSKTEATK
-852 LTKNFS
+852 LSKNFS

-864 SEKLFGKSNN
+864 NEKLFGNSNN
-874 NNNGLKNN
+874 NNNGLKN
-882 EEPIYAQVNK
+882 EPIYAQVNK
-892 KKAGQATSPEEPI
+892 KKTGQAANPEE
-905 YAQVARK
+905 
-912 MSVKIDQLNEAASA
+912 S
-926 INRKIDRINKIA
+926 
-938 SAGKGVGGFSGA
+938 
-950 GQSAS
+950 
-955 PEEPIYAQ
+955 IYAQ

-976 ESASAINRKIDRI
+976 EATSK
-989 NKIASAGKGVGG
+989 
-1001 FSGAGQSASPEE
+1001 
-1013 PIYAQVAKK
+1013 
-1022 VRAKIDQLNES
+1022 
-1033 ASAINRKMD
+1033 
-1042 RINKIASAGKGV
+1042 
-1054 GGFRGAG
+1054 
-1061 QSASPEEPI
+1061 
-1070 YAQVAKKVR
+1070 
-1079 AKIDQLNESASA
+1079 
-1091 INRKMDRINKIA
+1091 
-1103 SAGKGVGGFSGAG
+1103 
-1116 QSASPE
+1116 
-1122 EPLYAQVAKKVRAK
+1122 
-1136 IDQLNESASAINRKI
+1136 
-1151 DRINKIAS
+1151 
-1159 AGKGV
+1159 
-1164 GGFRGAGQSAS
+1164 
-1175 PEEPIYAQVAKK
+1175 
-1187 VSAKIDQLNESAS
+1187 
-1200 AINRKMDRINKI
+1200 
-1212 ASAGKGVGGFSGAGQ
+1212 
-1227 SASPEE
+1227 
-1233 PLYAQVA
+1233 
-1240 KKVSAK
+1240 
-1246 IDQLNESASA
+1246 
-1256 INRKIDR
+1256 
-1263 INKIASAGKGVGGF
+1263 
-1277 SGAGQ
+1277 
-1282 SASPEEPL
+1282 
-1290 YAQVAKKVRAKIDQ
+1290 
-1304 LNESASAIN
+1304 
-1313 RKMDRI
+1313 
-1319 NKIASAGKGVGG
+1319 
-1331 FRGAGQSASPEEPLY
+1331 
-1346 AQVAKKVSA
+1346 
-1355 KIDQLNESASA
+1355 
-1366 INRKIDRINKIA
+1366 
-1378 SAGKGVGGF
+1378 
-1387 RGAGQSASPEE
+1387 
-1398 PLYAQVAKKVR
+1398 
-1409 AKIDQLNESASAINR
+1409 
-1424 KIDRINKIASAG
+1424 
-1436 KGVGGFRGA
+1436 
-1445 GQSASPEEPLYAQ
+1445 
-1458 VAKKVRAK
+1458 
-1466 IDQLNESASAINRK
+1466 
-1480 IDRINK
+1480 
-1486 IASAGKGVGGFSGA
+1486 
-1500 GQSASPE
+1500 
-1507 EPLYAQVA
+1507 
-1515 KKVRAKIDQLNESA
+1515 
-1529 SAINRKMDRINKIA
+1529 
-1543 SAGKG
+1543 
-1548 VGGFRGAGQSA
+1548 
-1559 SPEEPLYA
+1559 
-1567 QVAKKVSA
+1567 
-1575 KIDQLNESASAIN
+1575 
-1588 RKMDRINKI
+1588 
-1597 ASAGKGVGGF
+1597 
-1607 RGAGQSASPE
+1607 
-1617 EPIYAQVAKKVSAKI
+1617 
-1632 DQLNESAS
+1632 
-1640 AINRKMDRI
+1640 
-1649 NKIASAGKGVGG
+1649 
-1661 FRGAGQSA
+1661 
-1669 SPEEPLYAQVA
+1669 
-1680 KKVSAKIDQLNE
+1680 
-1692 SASAINRKIDRIN
+1692 
-1705 KIASAGKGVGG
+1705 
-1716 FSGAGQSA
+1716 
-1724 SPEEPIYAQVAKKVS
+1724 
-1739 AKIDQL
+1739 
-1745 NESAS
+1745 
-1750 AINRKIDRINKIASA
+1750 INRKIDRINKIASA

-1796 GFSLRRSA
+1796 GFPLRRSA

-1819 LTRRIGD
+1819 LTSRIGD

-1834 KAGHFDKLEQK
+1834 KTGHFGKLEQK

-1853 KKNALKLWVES
+1853 KKNALNLWVES
-1864 AKQVPTGLQAKLDNY
+1864 AKQVPASLSAKLDNY

-1891 QSGTINEKATGM
+1891 KNGAVNEKAIGM

-1923 VGSAHLSE
+1923 VGSIPLSD

-1938 QKNMKDYSD
+1938 QKNMKGYSD

-1968 FLTNTFSTGSYSLM
+1968 FLTNTFSTGSYSLT
-1982 KANVEHGVKNTTK
+1982 KANVEHGVKNTNTK
-1995 GGFQKS
+1995 SGFQKS

>member
-13 DQTLNQTDFVP
+13 DQSQTAFDP
-24 QRFINNLQAAF
+24 QRFINNLQVAF
-35 IKVDNAVASFDPD
+35 IKVDSAVASFDPD

-57 RDNRQAFEKISQ
+57 KDNRQAFEKISQ
-69 LREEYANKA
+69 LMEEYANKA
-78 IKNPTKKNQYF
+78 IKNPAKKNQYF

-108 DSSVDSFK
+108 DSSVESFR

-140 TQQIQNFMENIIQP
+140 TQQIRNFMENIIQP

-189 GVFDEFL
+189 GVFDESL
-196 KARQEAEKNAEP
+196 KARQEAEKNGGSTGEP

-226 SSDLKETLHQEPR
+226 SSDLKETLNQEPR
-239 PDFEQNIATTTTDIQ
+239 PDFEQNLATTTTDIQ

-268 NFSKFTLGDM
+268 NFFKFTLGDV

-304 LSSVLMGSHSGIEP
+304 LSSVLMGGHSNIEP

-347 GSNVATLINAHLNNG
+347 GNNVATLINAHLNNG
-362 SGLVIAG
+362 SGLIIAG

-377 SFYLYKQ
+377 SFYLYKE

-391 QALSQEEIQ
+391 QALSQKEIQ

-416 DNLSEKE
+416 DDLSEKE
-423 KEKFQTEIGNFQKDR
+423 KEKFQNEIEDFQKNP
-438 KAYLDALGSDHI
+438 KTYLDALGNDHI

-459 HLALVTEFGNGEVS
+459 HLALVTEFGNGELS

-485 ALDGETKTT
+485 ALDRETKTT
-494 LQGSL
+494 LQGNL
-499 KYDGVMFVDYSNF
+499 KHDGVMFVDYSNF
-512 KYTNVSKSP
+512 KYTNASKSP
-521 DKGLG
+521 NKGLG

-565 LWAKGLSPQEAN
+565 LWAKGLSPQEAS

-588 ELVGKVSNF
+588 EMVGKVSNF

-619 LEKSLRKRESLEK
+619 LEKSLRKREHLEK

-663 LINKEASKEAR
+663 LINQEASKEAR
-674 AAAFDPNLKGVRSE
+674 AAAFDPNLKGIRSE

-699 LKDFGKSFDELKNG
+699 LKDFGKSFDDFKNG

-752 NDFKNGKNKDF
+752 NDFKNGKNNDF

-794 QAVSETKLTGNFS
+794 QAVSETKLTGDFS

-815 LKNLSLD
+815 LKSLSLD
-822 LGKNSDLQFVR
+822 LGKNSDLQKSVKN
-833 DGVRG
+833 GVNG

-864 SEKLFGKSNN
+864 NEKLFGNSNN

-882 EEPIYAQVNK
+882 TEPIYAQVNK
-892 KKAGQATSPEEPI
+892 KKAGQVASLEEPI
-905 YAQVARK
+905 YAQVAK
-912 MSVKIDQLNEAASA
+912 KVSAKIDQLNEATSA

-950 GQSAS
+950 G
-955 PEEPIYAQ
+955 
-963 VAKKVS
+963 
-969 AKIDQLN
+969 
-976 ESASAINRKIDRI
+976 R
-989 NKIASAGKGVGG
+989 
-1001 FSGAGQSASPEE
+1001 
-1013 PIYAQVAKK
+1013 
-1022 VRAKIDQLNES
+1022 
-1033 ASAINRKMD
+1033 
-1042 RINKIASAGKGV
+1042 
-1054 GGFRGAG
+1054 
-1061 QSASPEEPI
+1061 
-1070 YAQVAKKVR
+1070 
-1079 AKIDQLNESASA
+1079 
-1091 INRKMDRINKIA
+1091 
-1103 SAGKGVGGFSGAG
+1103 
-1116 QSASPE
+1116 
-1122 EPLYAQVAKKVRAK
+1122 
-1136 IDQLNESASAINRKI
+1136 
-1151 DRINKIAS
+1151 
-1159 AGKGV
+1159 
-1164 GGFRGAGQSAS
+1164 
-1175 PEEPIYAQVAKK
+1175 
-1187 VSAKIDQLNESAS
+1187 
-1200 AINRKMDRINKI
+1200 
-1212 ASAGKGVGGFSGAGQ
+1212 
-1227 SASPEE
+1227 
-1233 PLYAQVA
+1233 
-1240 KKVSAK
+1240 
-1246 IDQLNESASA
+1246 
-1256 INRKIDR
+1256 
-1263 INKIASAGKGVGGF
+1263 
-1277 SGAGQ
+1277 
-1282 SASPEEPL
+1282 
-1290 YAQVAKKVRAKIDQ
+1290 
-1304 LNESASAIN
+1304 
-1313 RKMDRI
+1313 
-1319 NKIASAGKGVGG
+1319 
-1331 FRGAGQSASPEEPLY
+1331 
-1346 AQVAKKVSA
+1346 
-1355 KIDQLNESASA
+1355 
-1366 INRKIDRINKIA
+1366 
-1378 SAGKGVGGF
+1378 
-1387 RGAGQSASPEE
+1387 
-1398 PLYAQVAKKVR
+1398 
-1409 AKIDQLNESASAINR
+1409 
-1424 KIDRINKIASAG
+1424 
-1436 KGVGGFRGA
+1436 
-1445 GQSASPEEPLYAQ
+1445 
-1458 VAKKVRAK
+1458 
-1466 IDQLNESASAINRK
+1466 
-1480 IDRINK
+1480 
-1486 IASAGKGVGGFSGA
+1486 
-1500 GQSASPE
+1500 
-1507 EPLYAQVA
+1507 
-1515 KKVRAKIDQLNESA
+1515 
-1529 SAINRKMDRINKIA
+1529 
-1543 SAGKG
+1543 
-1548 VGGFRGAGQSA
+1548 
-1559 SPEEPLYA
+1559 
-1567 QVAKKVSA
+1567 
-1575 KIDQLNESASAIN
+1575 
-1588 RKMDRINKI
+1588 
-1597 ASAGKGVGGF
+1597 
-1607 RGAGQSASPE
+1607 
-1617 EPIYAQVAKKVSAKI
+1617 
-1632 DQLNESAS
+1632 
-1640 AINRKMDRI
+1640 
-1649 NKIASAGKGVGG
+1649 
-1661 FRGAGQSA
+1661 
-1669 SPEEPLYAQVA
+1669 
-1680 KKVSAKIDQLNE
+1680 
-1692 SASAINRKIDRIN
+1692 
-1705 KIASAGKGVGG
+1705 
-1716 FSGAGQSA
+1716 
-1724 SPEEPIYAQVAKKVS
+1724 
-1739 AKIDQL
+1739 
-1745 NESAS
+1745 
-1750 AINRKIDRINKIASA
+1750 
-1765 GKGVGGFSG
+1765 
-1774 AGQSA
+1774 SA

-1796 GFSLRRSA
+1796 GFPLRRYA
-1804 AVNDLSKVGLSREQE
+1804 PVDDLSKVGLSREQE

-1826 LNQAVSEA
+1826 LNQAVSKA
-1834 KAGHFDKLEQK
+1834 KTGYFDNLEQK

-1891 QSGTINEKATGM
+1891 QSGAINEKATGM

-1995 GGFQKS
+1995 SGFQKS

>member
-1 MTNETIDQTTTP
+1 MTNETINQQPQTEAAF
-13 DQTLNQTDFVP
+13 NP
-24 QRFINNLQAAF
+24 QQFINNLQVAF
-35 IKVDNAVASFDPD
+35 LKVDNAVASYDPD

-108 DSSVDSFK
+108 DSSVESFK

-140 TQQIQNFMENIIQP
+140 TQQIRNFMENVIQP

-189 GVFDEFL
+189 GVFDESL

-208 TGGDWLD
+208 ASGDWLD

-226 SSDLKETLHQEPR
+226 SSDLKETLNQEPR
-239 PDFEQNIATTTTDIQ
+239 PDFEQNLATTTTDIQ

-278 EMLDVEGVADKDPN
+278 EMLDVEGVADIDPN

-304 LSSVLMGSHSGIEP
+304 LSSVLMGGHSSIEP

-332 ARHDWNATVGYKNQQ
+332 ARHDWNATVGYKDQQ
-347 GSNVATLINAHLNNG
+347 GNNVATLINAHLNNG
-362 SGLVIAG
+362 SGLIIVG
-369 NENGIKNP
+369 NEDGIKNP
-377 SFYLYKQ
+377 SFYLYKE

-391 QALSQEEIQ
+391 QAMSQEEIQ

-407 FLAQNNAKL
+407 FLAKNNAKL

-423 KEKFQTEIGNFQKDR
+423 KEKFQTEIENFQKDR
-438 KAYLDALGSDHI
+438 KAYLDALGNDHV

-485 ALDGETKTT
+485 ALDGEKNVT
-494 LQGSL
+494 LQGNL
-499 KYDGVMFVDYSNF
+499 KYDGMMFVNYSNF
-512 KYTNVSKSP
+512 KYTNASKSP
-521 DKGLG
+521 DKGVG
-526 ATNGV
+526 TTNGV

-565 LWAKGLSPQEAN
+565 LWAKGLSSQEAS
-577 KLIKDFLNSNK
+577 KLIKDFLNNNK
-588 ELVGKVSNF
+588 ELLGKVSNF
-597 NKAVAEA
+597 NQAVAEA

-619 LEKSLRKRESLEK
+619 LEKSLRKREHLEK

-640 RNDNKNRME
+640 RNESKNRME

-674 AAAFDPNLKGVRSE
+674 VAAFDPNLKGVRSE

-781 INQKITDKVDNLN
+781 INQKITDKVNNLN
-794 QAVSETKLTGNFS
+794 QAVSETKLTGDFS

-815 LKNLSLD
+815 LKSLSLD
-822 LGKNSDLQFVR
+822 QKNESFNVGKNSDLQFVR
-833 DGVRG
+833 DSVRG

-843 GLSKTEATT
+843 GLSKTEAAK
-852 LTKNFS
+852 LSKNFS

-864 SEKLFGKSNN
+864 SEKLFGKSNS
-874 NNNGLKNN
+874 NGLKNN

-892 KKAGQATSPEEPI
+892 KKAGQAASPEEPI
-905 YAQVARK
+905 YAQVAK
-912 MSVKIDQLNEAASA
+912 KVSAKIDQLNEATSA

-955 PEEPIYAQ
+955 PEEPIYA
-963 VAKKVS
+963 
-969 AKIDQLN
+969 
-976 ESASAINRKIDRI
+976 
-989 NKIASAGKGVGG
+989 
-1001 FSGAGQSASPEE
+1001 
-1013 PIYAQVAKK
+1013 
-1022 VRAKIDQLNES
+1022 
-1033 ASAINRKMD
+1033 
-1042 RINKIASAGKGV
+1042 
-1054 GGFRGAG
+1054 
-1061 QSASPEEPI
+1061 
-1070 YAQVAKKVR
+1070 
-1079 AKIDQLNESASA
+1079 
-1091 INRKMDRINKIA
+1091 
-1103 SAGKGVGGFSGAG
+1103 
-1116 QSASPE
+1116 
-1122 EPLYAQVAKKVRAK
+1122 
-1136 IDQLNESASAINRKI
+1136 
-1151 DRINKIAS
+1151 
-1159 AGKGV
+1159 
-1164 GGFRGAGQSAS
+1164 
-1175 PEEPIYAQVAKK
+1175 
-1187 VSAKIDQLNESAS
+1187 
-1200 AINRKMDRINKI
+1200 
-1212 ASAGKGVGGFSGAGQ
+1212 
-1227 SASPEE
+1227 
-1233 PLYAQVA
+1233 
-1240 KKVSAK
+1240 
-1246 IDQLNESASA
+1246 
-1256 INRKIDR
+1256 
-1263 INKIASAGKGVGGF
+1263 
-1277 SGAGQ
+1277 
-1282 SASPEEPL
+1282 
-1290 YAQVAKKVRAKIDQ
+1290 
-1304 LNESASAIN
+1304 
-1313 RKMDRI
+1313 
-1319 NKIASAGKGVGG
+1319 
-1331 FRGAGQSASPEEPLY
+1331 
-1346 AQVAKKVSA
+1346 
-1355 KIDQLNESASA
+1355 
-1366 INRKIDRINKIA
+1366 
-1378 SAGKGVGGF
+1378 
-1387 RGAGQSASPEE
+1387 
-1398 PLYAQVAKKVR
+1398 
-1409 AKIDQLNESASAINR
+1409 
-1424 KIDRINKIASAG
+1424 
-1436 KGVGGFRGA
+1436 
-1445 GQSASPEEPLYAQ
+1445 
-1458 VAKKVRAK
+1458 
-1466 IDQLNESASAINRK
+1466 
-1480 IDRINK
+1480 
-1486 IASAGKGVGGFSGA
+1486 
-1500 GQSASPE
+1500 
-1507 EPLYAQVA
+1507 
-1515 KKVRAKIDQLNESA
+1515 
-1529 SAINRKMDRINKIA
+1529 
-1543 SAGKG
+1543 
-1548 VGGFRGAGQSA
+1548 
-1559 SPEEPLYA
+1559 
-1567 QVAKKVSA
+1567 
-1575 KIDQLNESASAIN
+1575 
-1588 RKMDRINKI
+1588 
-1597 ASAGKGVGGF
+1597 
-1607 RGAGQSASPE
+1607 
-1617 EPIYAQVAKKVSAKI
+1617 
-1632 DQLNESAS
+1632 
-1640 AINRKMDRI
+1640 
-1649 NKIASAGKGVGG
+1649 
-1661 FRGAGQSA
+1661 
-1669 SPEEPLYAQVA
+1669 
-1680 KKVSAKIDQLNE
+1680 
-1692 SASAINRKIDRIN
+1692 
-1705 KIASAGKGVGG
+1705 
-1716 FSGAGQSA
+1716 
-1724 SPEEPIYAQVAKKVS
+1724 
-1739 AKIDQL
+1739 
-1745 NESAS
+1745 
-1750 AINRKIDRINKIASA
+1750 
-1765 GKGVGGFSG
+1765 
-1774 AGQSA
+1774 
-1779 SPEPIYATIDFD
+1779 TIDFD
-1791 EANQA
+1791 KANQA
-1796 GFSLRRSA
+1796 GFPLRRYA

-1826 LNQAVSEA
+1826 LSQAVSEA
-1834 KAGHFDKLEQK
+1834 KTGHFGNLEQK

-1891 QSGTINEKATGM
+1891 QKGTINEKATGM

-1947 SFKFSTKLNNAVKDI
+1947 SFKFSTKLNSAIKDI
-1962 KSSFVQ
+1962 KSGFVQ
-1968 FLTNTFSTGSYSLM
+1968 FLTNTFSVGTYSLA
-1982 KANVEHGVKNTTK
+1982 KANAELGVKNINTK
-1995 GGFQKS
+1995 SGFQKS

>member
-13 DQTLNQTDFVP
+13 DQTPNQTDFVP
-24 QRFINNLQAAF
+24 QRFINNLQVAF
-35 IKVDNAVASFDPD
+35 IKVDSAVASFDPD

-78 IKNPTKKNQYF
+78 IKNPAKKNQYF

-140 TQQIQNFMENIIQP
+140 TQQIRNFMENIIQP

-181 IRSDEKFM
+181 IRSDQKFM
-189 GVFDEFL
+189 GVFDESL
-196 KARQEAEKNAEP
+196 KERQEAEKNAEP
-208 TGGDWLD
+208 AGGDWLD

-239 PDFEQNIATTTTDIQ
+239 PDFEQNLATTTTDIQ

-304 LSSVLMGSHSGIEP
+304 LSSVLMGGHSNIEP

-347 GSNVATLINAHLNNG
+347 GNNVATLINAHLNNG
-362 SGLVIAG
+362 SGLIIAG

-377 SFYLYKQ
+377 SFYLYKE

-407 FLAQNNAKL
+407 FLARNNAKL

-423 KEKFQTEIGNFQKDR
+423 KEKFQTEIENFQKDP
-438 KAYLDALGSDHI
+438 KAYLDALGNDHV

-485 ALDGETKTT
+485 ALDGEVKTT
-494 LQGSL
+494 LQGNL
-499 KYDGVMFVDYSNF
+499 KYDGVMFVNYSNF
-512 KYTNVSKSP
+512 KYTNASKSP
-521 DKGLG
+521 DKGVST
-526 ATNGV
+526 TNGV

-588 ELVGKVSNF
+588 EMVGKVSNF

-619 LEKSLRKRESLEK
+619 LEKSLRKREHLEK

-640 RNDNKNRME
+640 RNDSKNRME

-663 LINKEASKEAR
+663 LINQEASKEAR
-674 AAAFDPNLKGVRSE
+674 AVAFDPNLKGIRSE

-794 QAVSETKLTGNFS
+794 QAVSETKLTGDFS

-815 LKNLSLD
+815 LKSLSLD
-822 LGKNSDLQFVR
+822 QKNESFNVGKNSDLQSVR
-833 DGVRG
+833 DSVRG

-843 GLSKTEATT
+843 GLSKTEATK
-852 LTKNFS
+852 LSKNFS

-864 SEKLFGKSNN
+864 SEKLFGKSNS
-874 NNNGLKNN
+874 NGLKNN
-882 EEPIYAQVNK
+882 EEPIYAKVNK
-892 KKAGQATSPEEPI
+892 KKTGQATSPEEPI
-905 YAQVARK
+905 YAQVAK
-912 MSVKIDQLNEAASA
+912 KVSAKIDQLNEAASA

-938 SAGKGVGGFSGA
+938 SAGKGVGAFSGA
-950 GQSAS
+950 GRSAS
-955 PEEPIYAQ
+955 PE
-963 VAKKVS
+963 
-969 AKIDQLN
+969 
-976 ESASAINRKIDRI
+976 
-989 NKIASAGKGVGG
+989 
-1001 FSGAGQSASPEE
+1001 
-1013 PIYAQVAKK
+1013 
-1022 VRAKIDQLNES
+1022 
-1033 ASAINRKMD
+1033 
-1042 RINKIASAGKGV
+1042 
-1054 GGFRGAG
+1054 
-1061 QSASPEEPI
+1061 
-1070 YAQVAKKVR
+1070 
-1079 AKIDQLNESASA
+1079 
-1091 INRKMDRINKIA
+1091 
-1103 SAGKGVGGFSGAG
+1103 
-1116 QSASPE
+1116 
-1122 EPLYAQVAKKVRAK
+1122 
-1136 IDQLNESASAINRKI
+1136 
-1151 DRINKIAS
+1151 
-1159 AGKGV
+1159 
-1164 GGFRGAGQSAS
+1164 
-1175 PEEPIYAQVAKK
+1175 
-1187 VSAKIDQLNESAS
+1187 
-1200 AINRKMDRINKI
+1200 
-1212 ASAGKGVGGFSGAGQ
+1212 
-1227 SASPEE
+1227 
-1233 PLYAQVA
+1233 
-1240 KKVSAK
+1240 
-1246 IDQLNESASA
+1246 
-1256 INRKIDR
+1256 
-1263 INKIASAGKGVGGF
+1263 
-1277 SGAGQ
+1277 
-1282 SASPEEPL
+1282 
-1290 YAQVAKKVRAKIDQ
+1290 
-1304 LNESASAIN
+1304 
-1313 RKMDRI
+1313 
-1319 NKIASAGKGVGG
+1319 
-1331 FRGAGQSASPEEPLY
+1331 
-1346 AQVAKKVSA
+1346 
-1355 KIDQLNESASA
+1355 
-1366 INRKIDRINKIA
+1366 
-1378 SAGKGVGGF
+1378 
-1387 RGAGQSASPEE
+1387 
-1398 PLYAQVAKKVR
+1398 
-1409 AKIDQLNESASAINR
+1409 
-1424 KIDRINKIASAG
+1424 
-1436 KGVGGFRGA
+1436 
-1445 GQSASPEEPLYAQ
+1445 
-1458 VAKKVRAK
+1458 
-1466 IDQLNESASAINRK
+1466 
-1480 IDRINK
+1480 
-1486 IASAGKGVGGFSGA
+1486 
-1500 GQSASPE
+1500 
-1507 EPLYAQVA
+1507 
-1515 KKVRAKIDQLNESA
+1515 
-1529 SAINRKMDRINKIA
+1529 
-1543 SAGKG
+1543 
-1548 VGGFRGAGQSA
+1548 
-1559 SPEEPLYA
+1559 
-1567 QVAKKVSA
+1567 
-1575 KIDQLNESASAIN
+1575 
-1588 RKMDRINKI
+1588 
-1597 ASAGKGVGGF
+1597 
-1607 RGAGQSASPE
+1607 
-1617 EPIYAQVAKKVSAKI
+1617 
-1632 DQLNESAS
+1632 
-1640 AINRKMDRI
+1640 
-1649 NKIASAGKGVGG
+1649 
-1661 FRGAGQSA
+1661 
-1669 SPEEPLYAQVA
+1669 
-1680 KKVSAKIDQLNE
+1680 
-1692 SASAINRKIDRIN
+1692 
-1705 KIASAGKGVGG
+1705 
-1716 FSGAGQSA
+1716 
-1724 SPEEPIYAQVAKKVS
+1724 
-1739 AKIDQL
+1739 
-1745 NESAS
+1745 
-1750 AINRKIDRINKIASA
+1750 
-1765 GKGVGGFSG
+1765 
-1774 AGQSA
+1774 
-1779 SPEPIYATIDFD
+1779 EPIYATIDFD

-1796 GFSLRRSA
+1796 GFPLRRSA

-1834 KAGHFDKLEQK
+1834 KIGHFDKLEQK

-1853 KKNALKLWVES
+1853 KKNALKLWTES
-1864 AKQVPTGLQAKLDNY
+1864 AKQVPTSLQAKLDNY

-1891 QSGTINEKATGM
+1891 QSGAINEKAIGM

-1995 GGFQKS
+1995 SGFQKS

>member
-1 MTNETIDQTTTP
+1 MTNETINQTTTP
-13 DQTLNQTDFVP
+13 DQTLNPTDFVP
-24 QRFINNLQAAF
+24 QRFINNLQVAF
-35 IKVDNAVASFDPD
+35 LKVDNAVASFDPD

-57 RDNRQAFEKISQ
+57 KDNRQAFEKISQ

-78 IKNPTKKNQYF
+78 IKNPAKKNQYF

-140 TQQIQNFMENIIQP
+140 TQQIRNFMENIIQP

-189 GVFDEFL
+189 GVFDESL
-196 KARQEAEKNAEP
+196 KERQEAEKNGEP
-208 TGGDWLD
+208 AGGDWLD

-220 VFNKKQ
+220 VFSKKQ

-239 PDFEQNIATTTTDIQ
+239 PDFEQNLATTTTDIQ

-304 LSSVLMGSHSGIEP
+304 LSSVLMGGHSNIEP

-332 ARHDWNATVGYKNQQ
+332 AKHDWNATVGYKNQQ

-377 SFYLYKQ
+377 SFYLYKE

-391 QALSQEEIQ
+391 QAMSQEEIQ

-423 KEKFQTEIGNFQKDR
+423 KEKFQTEIENFQKDR
-438 KAYLDALGSDHI
+438 KAYLDALGNDHI

-499 KYDGVMFVDYSNF
+499 KYDGVMFVNYSNF
-512 KYTNVSKSP
+512 KYTNASKSP

-565 LWAKGLSPQEAN
+565 LLAKGLSPQEAN

-604 KNTGNYDEVKKAQKD
+604 KNTGNYDGVKKTQKD
-619 LEKSLRKRESLEK
+619 LEKSLRKREHLEK
-632 EVAKKLES
+632 EVTKKLES

-674 AAAFDPNLKGVRSE
+674 AAAFDPNLKGIGSE

-768 AKSDLENSIKDVI
+768 AKSDLENSIKDVV
-781 INQKITDKVDNLN
+781 INQKITDKVENLN
-794 QAVSETKLTGNFS
+794 QAVSETKLTGDFS

-822 LGKNSDLQFVR
+822 LGKNSDLQSVKSSVN
-833 DGVRG
+833 GA
-838 TLVGN
+838 LVGN
-843 GLSKTEATT
+843 GLSKTEATR
-852 LTKNFS
+852 LSKNFS

-864 SEKLFGKSNN
+864 NEKLFGNSNN

-882 EEPIYAQVNK
+882 NEPIYAKVNKKKAGQAASPEEPIYAQVNK
-892 KKAGQATSPEEPI
+892 KKAGQAASPEELI
-905 YAQVARK
+905 YTQVAKKVNARVDRLNK
-912 MSVKIDQLNEAASA
+912 IASAINGKIDQLNRTASA
-926 INRKIDRINKIA
+926 N
-938 SAGKGVGGFSGA
+938 KGVGDFSGA
-950 GQSAS
+950 G
-955 PEEPIYAQ
+955 
-963 VAKKVS
+963 
-969 AKIDQLN
+969 
-976 ESASAINRKIDRI
+976 R
-989 NKIASAGKGVGG
+989 
-1001 FSGAGQSASPEE
+1001 
-1013 PIYAQVAKK
+1013 
-1022 VRAKIDQLNES
+1022 
-1033 ASAINRKMD
+1033 
-1042 RINKIASAGKGV
+1042 
-1054 GGFRGAG
+1054 
-1061 QSASPEEPI
+1061 
-1070 YAQVAKKVR
+1070 
-1079 AKIDQLNESASA
+1079 
-1091 INRKMDRINKIA
+1091 
-1103 SAGKGVGGFSGAG
+1103 
-1116 QSASPE
+1116 
-1122 EPLYAQVAKKVRAK
+1122 
-1136 IDQLNESASAINRKI
+1136 
-1151 DRINKIAS
+1151 
-1159 AGKGV
+1159 
-1164 GGFRGAGQSAS
+1164 
-1175 PEEPIYAQVAKK
+1175 
-1187 VSAKIDQLNESAS
+1187 
-1200 AINRKMDRINKI
+1200 
-1212 ASAGKGVGGFSGAGQ
+1212 
-1227 SASPEE
+1227 
-1233 PLYAQVA
+1233 
-1240 KKVSAK
+1240 
-1246 IDQLNESASA
+1246 
-1256 INRKIDR
+1256 
-1263 INKIASAGKGVGGF
+1263 
-1277 SGAGQ
+1277 
-1282 SASPEEPL
+1282 
-1290 YAQVAKKVRAKIDQ
+1290 
-1304 LNESASAIN
+1304 
-1313 RKMDRI
+1313 
-1319 NKIASAGKGVGG
+1319 
-1331 FRGAGQSASPEEPLY
+1331 
-1346 AQVAKKVSA
+1346 
-1355 KIDQLNESASA
+1355 
-1366 INRKIDRINKIA
+1366 
-1378 SAGKGVGGF
+1378 
-1387 RGAGQSASPEE
+1387 
-1398 PLYAQVAKKVR
+1398 
-1409 AKIDQLNESASAINR
+1409 
-1424 KIDRINKIASAG
+1424 
-1436 KGVGGFRGA
+1436 
-1445 GQSASPEEPLYAQ
+1445 
-1458 VAKKVRAK
+1458 
-1466 IDQLNESASAINRK
+1466 
-1480 IDRINK
+1480 
-1486 IASAGKGVGGFSGA
+1486 
-1500 GQSASPE
+1500 
-1507 EPLYAQVA
+1507 
-1515 KKVRAKIDQLNESA
+1515 
-1529 SAINRKMDRINKIA
+1529 
-1543 SAGKG
+1543 
-1548 VGGFRGAGQSA
+1548 
-1559 SPEEPLYA
+1559 
-1567 QVAKKVSA
+1567 
-1575 KIDQLNESASAIN
+1575 
-1588 RKMDRINKI
+1588 
-1597 ASAGKGVGGF
+1597 
-1607 RGAGQSASPE
+1607 
-1617 EPIYAQVAKKVSAKI
+1617 
-1632 DQLNESAS
+1632 
-1640 AINRKMDRI
+1640 
-1649 NKIASAGKGVGG
+1649 
-1661 FRGAGQSA
+1661 
-1669 SPEEPLYAQVA
+1669 
-1680 KKVSAKIDQLNE
+1680 
-1692 SASAINRKIDRIN
+1692 
-1705 KIASAGKGVGG
+1705 
-1716 FSGAGQSA
+1716 
-1724 SPEEPIYAQVAKKVS
+1724 
-1739 AKIDQL
+1739 
-1745 NESAS
+1745 
-1750 AINRKIDRINKIASA
+1750 
-1765 GKGVGGFSG
+1765 
-1774 AGQSA
+1774 SA

-1796 GFSLRRSA
+1796 GFPLRRSA
-1804 AVNDLSKVGLSREQE
+1804 GVNDLSKVGLSREQE
-1819 LTRRIGD
+1819 LTSRIGD
-1826 LNQAVSEA
+1826 LSQAVSEA
-1834 KAGHFDKLEQK
+1834 KTGHFGKLEQK

-1853 KKNALKLWVES
+1853 KKNAVKLWVEN

-1891 QSGTINEKATGM
+1891 KNGAINEKATGM

-1923 VGSAHLSE
+1923 VGSIPLSD

-1968 FLTNTFSTGSYSLM
+1968 FLTNTFSQGSYSLA
-1982 KANVEHGVKNTTK
+1982 KAELGVKNINTK

>member
-13 DQTLNQTDFVP
+13 DQTLNPTDFVP
-24 QRFINNLQAAF
+24 QRFINNLQVAF
-35 IKVDNAVASFDPD
+35 LKVDSAVASFDPD

-78 IKNPTKKNQYF
+78 IKNPAKKNQYF

-108 DSSVDSFK
+108 DSSVESFK

-189 GVFDEFL
+189 GVFDVSL
-196 KARQEAEKNAEP
+196 KERQEAEKNAEP
-208 TGGDWLD
+208 AGGDWLD

-220 VFNKKQ
+220 GVNKKQ
-226 SSDLKETLHQEPR
+226 SSDLKKR
-239 PDFEQNIATTTTDIQ
+239 SIKSQ
-254 GLPPEARDL
+254 GLILNKISPLPPPTYKGYRLKLEICLMKGVIFLNSL
-263 LDERG
+263 LVIW
-268 NFSKFTLGDM
+268 KCW
-278 EMLDVEGVADKDPN
+278 MLRESLIRIPN
-292 YKFNQLLIHNNA
+292 YKFQSNYSFHNNA
-304 LSSVLMGSHSGIEP
+304 LSSVTNGGFISSIEP

-369 NENGIKNP
+369 NEDGIKNP
-377 SFYLYKQ
+377 SFYLYKE

-391 QALSQEEIQ
+391 QAMSQEEIQ
-400 NKVDFME
+400 NKVGFME

-423 KEKFQTEIGNFQKDR
+423 KEKFQTEIEYFQKDR
-438 KAYLDALGSDHI
+438 KAYLDALGNDRI
-450 AFVSKKDPK
+450 AFVSKKDNK

-485 ALDGETKTT
+485 ALDGEVKP
-494 LQGSL
+494 LFRVP
-499 KYDGVMFVDYSNF
+499 KYDGVMFVNYSNSN
-512 KYTNVSKSP
+512 TPTPPRVLI
-521 DKGLG
+521 KGVG
-526 ATNGV
+526 TTNGV

-543 FNLPNLNNLA
+543 FYLPNLNNLA
-553 ITNYIRRDLEDK
+553 ITNYIRRDLQDK
-565 LWAKGLSPQEAN
+565 LWSKGLSPSEAN

-597 NKAVAEA
+597 NKAIAEA

-619 LEKSLRKRESLEK
+619 LEKSLRKREHLEK

-713 KNNDFS
+713 NNNDFS

-726 ALKDSVK
+726 ALQDSVK

-752 NDFKNGKNKDF
+752 NDFKNGKNNDF

-781 INQKITDKVDNLN
+781 INQKITDKIANLN
-794 QAVSETKLTGNFS
+794 QAVSETKLTGDFS

-822 LGKNSDLQFVR
+822 LGKNSDLQKSVKN
-833 DGVRG
+833 GVNG

-843 GLSKTEATT
+843 GLSKTEATN

-864 SEKLFGKSNN
+864 SEKLFGKSNS
-874 NNNGLKNN
+874 NGLKNN

-892 KKAGQATSPEEPI
+892 KKAGQAASPEEPI
-905 YAQVARK
+905 YAQVAK
-912 MSVKIDQLNEAASA
+912 KVSAKIDQLNEATSA

-950 GQSAS
+950 GRSAS
-955 PEEPIYAQ
+955 PE
-963 VAKKVS
+963 
-969 AKIDQLN
+969 
-976 ESASAINRKIDRI
+976 
-989 NKIASAGKGVGG
+989 
-1001 FSGAGQSASPEE
+1001 
-1013 PIYAQVAKK
+1013 
-1022 VRAKIDQLNES
+1022 
-1033 ASAINRKMD
+1033 
-1042 RINKIASAGKGV
+1042 
-1054 GGFRGAG
+1054 
-1061 QSASPEEPI
+1061 
-1070 YAQVAKKVR
+1070 
-1079 AKIDQLNESASA
+1079 
-1091 INRKMDRINKIA
+1091 
-1103 SAGKGVGGFSGAG
+1103 
-1116 QSASPE
+1116 
-1122 EPLYAQVAKKVRAK
+1122 
-1136 IDQLNESASAINRKI
+1136 
-1151 DRINKIAS
+1151 
-1159 AGKGV
+1159 
-1164 GGFRGAGQSAS
+1164 
-1175 PEEPIYAQVAKK
+1175 
-1187 VSAKIDQLNESAS
+1187 
-1200 AINRKMDRINKI
+1200 
-1212 ASAGKGVGGFSGAGQ
+1212 
-1227 SASPEE
+1227 
-1233 PLYAQVA
+1233 
-1240 KKVSAK
+1240 
-1246 IDQLNESASA
+1246 
-1256 INRKIDR
+1256 
-1263 INKIASAGKGVGGF
+1263 
-1277 SGAGQ
+1277 
-1282 SASPEEPL
+1282 
-1290 YAQVAKKVRAKIDQ
+1290 
-1304 LNESASAIN
+1304 
-1313 RKMDRI
+1313 
-1319 NKIASAGKGVGG
+1319 
-1331 FRGAGQSASPEEPLY
+1331 
-1346 AQVAKKVSA
+1346 
-1355 KIDQLNESASA
+1355 
-1366 INRKIDRINKIA
+1366 
-1378 SAGKGVGGF
+1378 
-1387 RGAGQSASPEE
+1387 
-1398 PLYAQVAKKVR
+1398 
-1409 AKIDQLNESASAINR
+1409 
-1424 KIDRINKIASAG
+1424 
-1436 KGVGGFRGA
+1436 
-1445 GQSASPEEPLYAQ
+1445 
-1458 VAKKVRAK
+1458 
-1466 IDQLNESASAINRK
+1466 
-1480 IDRINK
+1480 
-1486 IASAGKGVGGFSGA
+1486 
-1500 GQSASPE
+1500 
-1507 EPLYAQVA
+1507 
-1515 KKVRAKIDQLNESA
+1515 
-1529 SAINRKMDRINKIA
+1529 
-1543 SAGKG
+1543 
-1548 VGGFRGAGQSA
+1548 
-1559 SPEEPLYA
+1559 
-1567 QVAKKVSA
+1567 
-1575 KIDQLNESASAIN
+1575 
-1588 RKMDRINKI
+1588 
-1597 ASAGKGVGGF
+1597 
-1607 RGAGQSASPE
+1607 
-1617 EPIYAQVAKKVSAKI
+1617 
-1632 DQLNESAS
+1632 
-1640 AINRKMDRI
+1640 
-1649 NKIASAGKGVGG
+1649 
-1661 FRGAGQSA
+1661 
-1669 SPEEPLYAQVA
+1669 
-1680 KKVSAKIDQLNE
+1680 
-1692 SASAINRKIDRIN
+1692 
-1705 KIASAGKGVGG
+1705 
-1716 FSGAGQSA
+1716 
-1724 SPEEPIYAQVAKKVS
+1724 
-1739 AKIDQL
+1739 
-1745 NESAS
+1745 
-1750 AINRKIDRINKIASA
+1750 
-1765 GKGVGGFSG
+1765 
-1774 AGQSA
+1774 
-1779 SPEPIYATIDFD
+1779 EPIYATIDFD

-1796 GFSLRRSA
+1796 GFPLRRSA

-1834 KAGHFDKLEQK
+1834 KTGYFDKLEQK

-1853 KKNALKLWVES
+1853 KNNASKLWVES

-1879 ATNSHTRINSNV
+1879 ATNSHTHFNSNV
-1891 QSGTINEKATGM
+1891 KNGTINERATGM

-1923 VGSAHLSE
+1923 VGSIPLSD

-1968 FLTNTFSTGSYSLM
+1968 FLTNTFSTRAYSLA
-1982 KANVEHGVKNTTK
+1982 KANAELGVQISILKVVSTNLI
-1995 GGFQKS
+1995 GAMI

>member
-1 MTNETIDQTTTP
+1 MTNETIDQTITP
-13 DQTLNQTDFVP
+13 DQTPNQTDFVP
-24 QRFINNLQAAF
+24 QRFINNLQVAF

-130 SLQKDPSKIN
+130 SLQKDPSEIN
-140 TQQIQNFMENIIQP
+140 TQQIRNFMENIIQP

-189 GVFDEFL
+189 GVFDESL

-208 TGGDWLD
+208 AGGDWLD

-239 PDFEQNIATTTTDIQ
+239 PDFEQNLATTTTDIQ

-268 NFSKFTLGDM
+268 NFFKFTLGDM

-304 LSSVLMGSHSGIEP
+304 LSSVLMGGHSNIEP

-332 ARHDWNATVGYKNQQ
+332 ARHDWNATVGYKDQQ
-347 GSNVATLINAHLNNG
+347 GNNVATLINAHLNNG
-362 SGLVIAG
+362 SGLIIAG
-369 NENGIKNP
+369 NEDGIKNP

-384 DQLTGLK
+384 DQLTGS
-391 QALSQEEIQ
+391 QRALSQEEIQ

-423 KEKFQTEIGNFQKDR
+423 KEKFQTEIENFQKDR
-438 KAYLDALGSDHI
+438 KAYLDALGNDRI
-450 AFVSKKDPK
+450 AFVSKKDLK
-459 HLALVTEFGNGEVS
+459 HLALVTEFGNGELS

-512 KYTNVSKSP
+512 KYTNASKSP
-521 DKGLG
+521 DKGVG
-526 ATNGV
+526 TTNGV

-553 ITNYIRRDLEDK
+553 ITNHIRRDLEDK
-565 LWAKGLSPQEAN
+565 LWAKGLSSQEAN

-619 LEKSLRKRESLEK
+619 LEKSLRKREHLEK

-674 AAAFDPNLKGVRSE
+674 AAAFDPNLKGIRSE

-699 LKDFGKSFDELKNG
+699 LKNFGKSFDELKNG

-815 LKNLSLD
+815 LKSLSLD
-822 LGKNSDLQFVR
+822 QKNESFNVRKNSDLQFVR
-833 DGVRG
+833 DSVRG

-843 GLSKTEATT
+843 GLSKTEATK
-852 LTKNFS
+852 LSKNFS

-864 SEKLFGKSNN
+864 SEKLFGNSNN

-892 KKAGQATSPEEPI
+892 KKTGQ
-905 YAQVARK
+905 V
-912 MSVKIDQLNEAASA
+912 
-926 INRKIDRINKIA
+926 
-938 SAGKGVGGFSGA
+938 
-950 GQSAS
+950 AS

-969 AKIDQLN
+969 TKIDQLN
-976 ESASAINRKIDRI
+976 EAT
-989 NKIASAGKGVGG
+989 
-1001 FSGAGQSASPEE
+1001 
-1013 PIYAQVAKK
+1013 
-1022 VRAKIDQLNES
+1022 
-1033 ASAINRKMD
+1033 
-1042 RINKIASAGKGV
+1042 
-1054 GGFRGAG
+1054 
-1061 QSASPEEPI
+1061 
-1070 YAQVAKKVR
+1070 
-1079 AKIDQLNESASA
+1079 
-1091 INRKMDRINKIA
+1091 
-1103 SAGKGVGGFSGAG
+1103 
-1116 QSASPE
+1116 
-1122 EPLYAQVAKKVRAK
+1122 
-1136 IDQLNESASAINRKI
+1136 
-1151 DRINKIAS
+1151 
-1159 AGKGV
+1159 
-1164 GGFRGAGQSAS
+1164 
-1175 PEEPIYAQVAKK
+1175 
-1187 VSAKIDQLNESAS
+1187 
-1200 AINRKMDRINKI
+1200 
-1212 ASAGKGVGGFSGAGQ
+1212 
-1227 SASPEE
+1227 
-1233 PLYAQVA
+1233 
-1240 KKVSAK
+1240 
-1246 IDQLNESASA
+1246 
-1256 INRKIDR
+1256 
-1263 INKIASAGKGVGGF
+1263 
-1277 SGAGQ
+1277 
-1282 SASPEEPL
+1282 
-1290 YAQVAKKVRAKIDQ
+1290 
-1304 LNESASAIN
+1304 
-1313 RKMDRI
+1313 
-1319 NKIASAGKGVGG
+1319 
-1331 FRGAGQSASPEEPLY
+1331 
-1346 AQVAKKVSA
+1346 
-1355 KIDQLNESASA
+1355 
-1366 INRKIDRINKIA
+1366 
-1378 SAGKGVGGF
+1378 
-1387 RGAGQSASPEE
+1387 
-1398 PLYAQVAKKVR
+1398 
-1409 AKIDQLNESASAINR
+1409 
-1424 KIDRINKIASAG
+1424 
-1436 KGVGGFRGA
+1436 
-1445 GQSASPEEPLYAQ
+1445 
-1458 VAKKVRAK
+1458 
-1466 IDQLNESASAINRK
+1466 
-1480 IDRINK
+1480 
-1486 IASAGKGVGGFSGA
+1486 
-1500 GQSASPE
+1500 
-1507 EPLYAQVA
+1507 
-1515 KKVRAKIDQLNESA
+1515 
-1529 SAINRKMDRINKIA
+1529 
-1543 SAGKG
+1543 
-1548 VGGFRGAGQSA
+1548 
-1559 SPEEPLYA
+1559 
-1567 QVAKKVSA
+1567 
-1575 KIDQLNESASAIN
+1575 
-1588 RKMDRINKI
+1588 
-1597 ASAGKGVGGF
+1597 
-1607 RGAGQSASPE
+1607 
-1617 EPIYAQVAKKVSAKI
+1617 
-1632 DQLNESAS
+1632 
-1640 AINRKMDRI
+1640 
-1649 NKIASAGKGVGG
+1649 
-1661 FRGAGQSA
+1661 
-1669 SPEEPLYAQVA
+1669 
-1680 KKVSAKIDQLNE
+1680 
-1692 SASAINRKIDRIN
+1692 
-1705 KIASAGKGVGG
+1705 
-1716 FSGAGQSA
+1716 
-1724 SPEEPIYAQVAKKVS
+1724 
-1739 AKIDQL
+1739 
-1745 NESAS
+1745 S

-1796 GFSLRRSA
+1796 GFPLRRSA

-1834 KAGHFDKLEQK
+1834 KTGHFGKLEQK

-1891 QSGTINEKATGM
+1891 KDGTINEKATGM

-1968 FLTNTFSTGSYSLM
+1968 FLTNTFSTGSYNLM

>member
-13 DQTLNQTDFVP
+13 DQTPNQTDFVP
-24 QRFINNLQAAF
+24 QRFINNLQVAF

-78 IKNPTKKNQYF
+78 IKNPAKKNQYF

-108 DSSVDSFK
+108 DSSVESFR

-140 TQQIQNFMENIIQP
+140 TQQIQDFMENIIQP

-189 GVFDEFL
+189 GVFDESL

-226 SSDLKETLHQEPR
+226 SSDLKETLNQEPR
-239 PDFEQNIATTTTDIQ
+239 PDFEQNLATTTTDIQ

-268 NFSKFTLGDM
+268 NFFKFTLGDV

-304 LSSVLMGSHSGIEP
+304 LSSVLMGSHSNIEP

-347 GSNVATLINAHLNNG
+347 GDNVATLINAHLNNG

-377 SFYLYKQ
+377 SFYLYKE

-407 FLAQNNAKL
+407 FLAKNNAKL

-423 KEKFQTEIGNFQKDR
+423 KEKFQTEIENFQKDR
-438 KAYLDALGSDHI
+438 KAYLDALGNDHI

-512 KYTNVSKSP
+512 KYTNASKSP
-521 DKGLG
+521 NKGLG

-531 SHLEANFSKVAV
+531 SHLEVNFSKVAV

-588 ELVGKVSNF
+588 ELLGKVSNF

-619 LEKSLRKRESLEK
+619 LEKSLRKREHLEK

-663 LINKEASKEAR
+663 LINQEASKEAR
-674 AAAFDPNLKGVRSE
+674 ATAFDPNLKGIRIE

-794 QAVSETKLTGNFS
+794 QAVSETKLTGDFS

-822 LGKNSDLQFVR
+822 LGKNSDLQKSVKN
-833 DGVRG
+833 GING

-864 SEKLFGKSNN
+864 NEKLFGNSNN
-874 NNNGLKNN
+874 NNNGLKN
-882 EEPIYAQVNK
+882 EPIYAQVNK
-892 KKAGQATSPEEPI
+892 KKTGQVASPEEPI
-905 YAQVARK
+905 YAQVAK
-912 MSVKIDQLNEAASA
+912 KVSAKIDQLNEATSA

-950 GQSAS
+950 G
-955 PEEPIYAQ
+955 
-963 VAKKVS
+963 
-969 AKIDQLN
+969 
-976 ESASAINRKIDRI
+976 R
-989 NKIASAGKGVGG
+989 
-1001 FSGAGQSASPEE
+1001 
-1013 PIYAQVAKK
+1013 
-1022 VRAKIDQLNES
+1022 
-1033 ASAINRKMD
+1033 
-1042 RINKIASAGKGV
+1042 
-1054 GGFRGAG
+1054 
-1061 QSASPEEPI
+1061 
-1070 YAQVAKKVR
+1070 
-1079 AKIDQLNESASA
+1079 
-1091 INRKMDRINKIA
+1091 
-1103 SAGKGVGGFSGAG
+1103 
-1116 QSASPE
+1116 
-1122 EPLYAQVAKKVRAK
+1122 
-1136 IDQLNESASAINRKI
+1136 
-1151 DRINKIAS
+1151 
-1159 AGKGV
+1159 
-1164 GGFRGAGQSAS
+1164 
-1175 PEEPIYAQVAKK
+1175 
-1187 VSAKIDQLNESAS
+1187 
-1200 AINRKMDRINKI
+1200 
-1212 ASAGKGVGGFSGAGQ
+1212 
-1227 SASPEE
+1227 
-1233 PLYAQVA
+1233 
-1240 KKVSAK
+1240 
-1246 IDQLNESASA
+1246 
-1256 INRKIDR
+1256 
-1263 INKIASAGKGVGGF
+1263 
-1277 SGAGQ
+1277 
-1282 SASPEEPL
+1282 
-1290 YAQVAKKVRAKIDQ
+1290 
-1304 LNESASAIN
+1304 
-1313 RKMDRI
+1313 
-1319 NKIASAGKGVGG
+1319 
-1331 FRGAGQSASPEEPLY
+1331 
-1346 AQVAKKVSA
+1346 
-1355 KIDQLNESASA
+1355 
-1366 INRKIDRINKIA
+1366 
-1378 SAGKGVGGF
+1378 
-1387 RGAGQSASPEE
+1387 
-1398 PLYAQVAKKVR
+1398 
-1409 AKIDQLNESASAINR
+1409 
-1424 KIDRINKIASAG
+1424 
-1436 KGVGGFRGA
+1436 
-1445 GQSASPEEPLYAQ
+1445 
-1458 VAKKVRAK
+1458 
-1466 IDQLNESASAINRK
+1466 
-1480 IDRINK
+1480 
-1486 IASAGKGVGGFSGA
+1486 
-1500 GQSASPE
+1500 
-1507 EPLYAQVA
+1507 
-1515 KKVRAKIDQLNESA
+1515 
-1529 SAINRKMDRINKIA
+1529 
-1543 SAGKG
+1543 
-1548 VGGFRGAGQSA
+1548 
-1559 SPEEPLYA
+1559 
-1567 QVAKKVSA
+1567 
-1575 KIDQLNESASAIN
+1575 
-1588 RKMDRINKI
+1588 
-1597 ASAGKGVGGF
+1597 
-1607 RGAGQSASPE
+1607 
-1617 EPIYAQVAKKVSAKI
+1617 
-1632 DQLNESAS
+1632 
-1640 AINRKMDRI
+1640 
-1649 NKIASAGKGVGG
+1649 
-1661 FRGAGQSA
+1661 
-1669 SPEEPLYAQVA
+1669 
-1680 KKVSAKIDQLNE
+1680 
-1692 SASAINRKIDRIN
+1692 
-1705 KIASAGKGVGG
+1705 
-1716 FSGAGQSA
+1716 
-1724 SPEEPIYAQVAKKVS
+1724 
-1739 AKIDQL
+1739 
-1745 NESAS
+1745 
-1750 AINRKIDRINKIASA
+1750 
-1765 GKGVGGFSG
+1765 
-1774 AGQSA
+1774 SA

-1796 GFSLRRSA
+1796 GFPLRRSA

-1834 KAGHFDKLEQK
+1834 KTGHFGNLEQK

-1864 AKQVPTGLQAKLDNY
+1864 AKQVPTSLQAKLDNY

-1891 QSGTINEKATGM
+1891 QTGTINEKATGM

-1982 KANVEHGVKNTTK
+1982 KANAEHGVKNTNTK

>member
-13 DQTLNQTDFVP
+13 DQTLNPTDFVP
-24 QRFINNLQAAF
+24 QRFINNLQVAF
-35 IKVDNAVASFDPD
+35 LKVDSAVASFDPD

-78 IKNPTKKNQYF
+78 IKNPAKKNQYF

-140 TQQIQNFMENIIQP
+140 TQQIRNFMENIIQP

-181 IRSDEKFM
+181 IRSDQKFM
-189 GVFDEFL
+189 GVFDESL
-196 KARQEAEKNAEP
+196 KERQEAEKNAEP
-208 TGGDWLD
+208 SGGDWLD

-239 PDFEQNIATTTTDIQ
+239 PDFEQNLATTTTDIQ

-304 LSSVLMGSHSGIEP
+304 LSSVLMGGHSNIEP
-318 EKVSLLYGDNGGPE
+318 EKVSLLYGDNGGLE

-369 NENGIKNP
+369 NEDGIKNP
-377 SFYLYKQ
+377 SFYLYKE

-391 QALSQEEIQ
+391 QAMSQEEIQ
-400 NKVDFME
+400 NKVGFME
-407 FLAQNNAKL
+407 FLAKNNAKL

-423 KEKFQTEIGNFQKDR
+423 KEKFQTEIENFQKDR
-438 KAYLDALGSDHI
+438 KAYLDALGNDHV

-485 ALDGETKTT
+485 ALDGEVKTT

-512 KYTNVSKSP
+512 KYTNASKSP
-521 DKGLG
+521 DKGVG

-565 LWAKGLSPQEAN
+565 LLAKGLSPQEAN

-588 ELVGKVSNF
+588 ELVGKVSNL

-619 LEKSLRKRESLEK
+619 LEKSLRKREHLEK

-674 AAAFDPNLKGVRSE
+674 AVAFDPNLKGVRIE

-763 SKVTQ
+763 SKVIQ
-768 AKSDLENSIKDVI
+768 AKNDLENSIKDVI

-794 QAVSETKLTGNFS
+794 QAVLETKLTGDFS

-822 LGKNSDLQFVR
+822 QKNESFNVGKSSDLQSVR
-833 DGVRG
+833 DSVRG

-843 GLSKTEATT
+843 GLSKTEATK
-852 LTKNFS
+852 LSKNFS

-864 SEKLFGKSNN
+864 SEKLFGKSNS
-874 NNNGLKNN
+874 NGLKNN

-892 KKAGQATSPEEPI
+892 KKTGQA
-905 YAQVARK
+905 A
-912 MSVKIDQLNEAASA
+912 N
-926 INRKIDRINKIA
+926 
-938 SAGKGVGGFSGA
+938 
-950 GQSAS
+950 

-976 ESASAINRKIDRI
+976 EATSAINRKIDRI
-989 NKIASAGKGVGG
+989 NKIALAGKGVGG
-1001 FSGAGQSASPEE
+1001 FSGAG
-1013 PIYAQVAKK
+1013 
-1022 VRAKIDQLNES
+1022 R
-1033 ASAINRKMD
+1033 
-1042 RINKIASAGKGV
+1042 
-1054 GGFRGAG
+1054 
-1061 QSASPEEPI
+1061 
-1070 YAQVAKKVR
+1070 
-1079 AKIDQLNESASA
+1079 
-1091 INRKMDRINKIA
+1091 
-1103 SAGKGVGGFSGAG
+1103 
-1116 QSASPE
+1116 
-1122 EPLYAQVAKKVRAK
+1122 
-1136 IDQLNESASAINRKI
+1136 
-1151 DRINKIAS
+1151 
-1159 AGKGV
+1159 
-1164 GGFRGAGQSAS
+1164 
-1175 PEEPIYAQVAKK
+1175 
-1187 VSAKIDQLNESAS
+1187 
-1200 AINRKMDRINKI
+1200 
-1212 ASAGKGVGGFSGAGQ
+1212 
-1227 SASPEE
+1227 
-1233 PLYAQVA
+1233 
-1240 KKVSAK
+1240 
-1246 IDQLNESASA
+1246 
-1256 INRKIDR
+1256 
-1263 INKIASAGKGVGGF
+1263 
-1277 SGAGQ
+1277 
-1282 SASPEEPL
+1282 
-1290 YAQVAKKVRAKIDQ
+1290 
-1304 LNESASAIN
+1304 
-1313 RKMDRI
+1313 
-1319 NKIASAGKGVGG
+1319 
-1331 FRGAGQSASPEEPLY
+1331 
-1346 AQVAKKVSA
+1346 
-1355 KIDQLNESASA
+1355 
-1366 INRKIDRINKIA
+1366 
-1378 SAGKGVGGF
+1378 
-1387 RGAGQSASPEE
+1387 
-1398 PLYAQVAKKVR
+1398 
-1409 AKIDQLNESASAINR
+1409 
-1424 KIDRINKIASAG
+1424 
-1436 KGVGGFRGA
+1436 
-1445 GQSASPEEPLYAQ
+1445 
-1458 VAKKVRAK
+1458 
-1466 IDQLNESASAINRK
+1466 
-1480 IDRINK
+1480 
-1486 IASAGKGVGGFSGA
+1486 
-1500 GQSASPE
+1500 
-1507 EPLYAQVA
+1507 
-1515 KKVRAKIDQLNESA
+1515 
-1529 SAINRKMDRINKIA
+1529 
-1543 SAGKG
+1543 
-1548 VGGFRGAGQSA
+1548 
-1559 SPEEPLYA
+1559 
-1567 QVAKKVSA
+1567 
-1575 KIDQLNESASAIN
+1575 
-1588 RKMDRINKI
+1588 
-1597 ASAGKGVGGF
+1597 
-1607 RGAGQSASPE
+1607 
-1617 EPIYAQVAKKVSAKI
+1617 
-1632 DQLNESAS
+1632 
-1640 AINRKMDRI
+1640 
-1649 NKIASAGKGVGG
+1649 
-1661 FRGAGQSA
+1661 
-1669 SPEEPLYAQVA
+1669 
-1680 KKVSAKIDQLNE
+1680 
-1692 SASAINRKIDRIN
+1692 
-1705 KIASAGKGVGG
+1705 
-1716 FSGAGQSA
+1716 
-1724 SPEEPIYAQVAKKVS
+1724 
-1739 AKIDQL
+1739 
-1745 NESAS
+1745 
-1750 AINRKIDRINKIASA
+1750 
-1765 GKGVGGFSG
+1765 
-1774 AGQSA
+1774 SA

-1791 EANQA
+1791 DANQA
-1796 GFSLRRSA
+1796 GFPLRRYA

-1834 KAGHFDKLEQK
+1834 KTGHFGNLEQK

-1853 KKNALKLWVES
+1853 KKNALKLYTES
-1864 AKQVPTGLQAKLDNY
+1864 AKQVPTSLQAKLDNY
-1879 ATNSHTRINSNV
+1879 ATNSHTRINSNI
-1891 QSGTINEKATGM
+1891 QNGTINERATGM

-1923 VGSAHLSE
+1923 VGSAPLSE

-1947 SFKFSTKLNNAVKDI
+1947 SFKFSTKLNSAIKDI
-1962 KSSFVQ
+1962 KSNFVQ
-1968 FLTNTFSTGSYSLM
+1968 FLTNTFSQGSYNLM
-1982 KANVEHGVKNTTK
+1982 KANVEHGVKNTNTK
-1995 GGFQKS
+1995 SGFQKS

>member
-13 DQTLNQTDFVP
+13 DQTDFVP
-24 QRFINNLQAAF
+24 QRFINNLQVAF
-35 IKVDNAVASFDPD
+35 IEVDNAVASFDPD

-108 DSSVDSFK
+108 DSSVESFR

-140 TQQIQNFMENIIQP
+140 TQQIRNFMENIIQP

-189 GVFDEFL
+189 GVFDESL

-208 TGGDWLD
+208 AGGDWLD

-226 SSDLKETLHQEPR
+226 SSDLKETLNQEPR
-239 PDFEQNIATTTTDIQ
+239 PDFEQNLATTTTDIQ
-254 GLPPEARDL
+254 GLPPESRDL

-304 LSSVLMGSHSGIEP
+304 LSSVLMGGHSNIEP

-332 ARHDWNATVGYKNQQ
+332 SRHDWNATVGYKNQQ

-362 SGLVIAG
+362 NGLIIAG
-369 NENGIKNP
+369 NEDGIKNP
-377 SFYLYKQ
+377 SFYLYKE

-407 FLAQNNAKL
+407 FLARNNAKL

-423 KEKFQTEIGNFQKDR
+423 KEKFQTEIENFQKNP
-438 KAYLDALGSDHI
+438 KAYLDALGNDHI

-485 ALDGETKTT
+485 ALDGETKTI

-499 KYDGVMFVDYSNF
+499 KYDGVMFVNYSNF
-512 KYTNVSKSP
+512 KYTNASKSP
-521 DKGLG
+521 NKGLG

-543 FNLPNLNNLA
+543 FNLPNLNNFA
-553 ITNYIRRDLEDK
+553 ITSYIRRDLEDK
-565 LWAKGLSPQEAN
+565 LWAKGLFRQESD

-588 ELVGKVSNF
+588 ELLGKVSNF

-604 KNTGNYDEVKKAQKD
+604 KNTGNYDGVKKAQKD
-619 LEKSLRKRESLEK
+619 LEKSLRKREHLEK

-649 AKAQANSQKDKIFA
+649 SKAQANSQKDKIFA
-663 LINKEASKEAR
+663 LINQEASKEAR
-674 AAAFDPNLKGVRSE
+674 AAAFDPNLKGIRSE

-794 QAVSETKLTGNFS
+794 QAVSETKLTGDFS

-815 LKNLSLD
+815 LKSLSLD
-822 LGKNSDLQFVR
+822 LGKNSDLQKSVKNN
-833 DGVRG
+833 VNG

-864 SEKLFGKSNN
+864 NEKLFGNSNN
-874 NNNGLKNN
+874 NNNGVKNN
-882 EEPIYAQVNK
+882 TEPIYAQVNK
-892 KKAGQATSPEEPI
+892 KKAGQA
-905 YAQVARK
+905 
-912 MSVKIDQLNEAASA
+912 
-926 INRKIDRINKIA
+926 
-938 SAGKGVGGFSGA
+938 
-950 GQSAS
+950 AS

-976 ESASAINRKIDRI
+976 EATSAINRKIDRI

-1001 FSGAGQSASPEE
+1001 LSGAG
-1013 PIYAQVAKK
+1013 
-1022 VRAKIDQLNES
+1022 R
-1033 ASAINRKMD
+1033 
-1042 RINKIASAGKGV
+1042 
-1054 GGFRGAG
+1054 
-1061 QSASPEEPI
+1061 
-1070 YAQVAKKVR
+1070 
-1079 AKIDQLNESASA
+1079 
-1091 INRKMDRINKIA
+1091 
-1103 SAGKGVGGFSGAG
+1103 
-1116 QSASPE
+1116 
-1122 EPLYAQVAKKVRAK
+1122 
-1136 IDQLNESASAINRKI
+1136 
-1151 DRINKIAS
+1151 
-1159 AGKGV
+1159 
-1164 GGFRGAGQSAS
+1164 
-1175 PEEPIYAQVAKK
+1175 
-1187 VSAKIDQLNESAS
+1187 
-1200 AINRKMDRINKI
+1200 
-1212 ASAGKGVGGFSGAGQ
+1212 
-1227 SASPEE
+1227 
-1233 PLYAQVA
+1233 
-1240 KKVSAK
+1240 
-1246 IDQLNESASA
+1246 
-1256 INRKIDR
+1256 
-1263 INKIASAGKGVGGF
+1263 
-1277 SGAGQ
+1277 
-1282 SASPEEPL
+1282 
-1290 YAQVAKKVRAKIDQ
+1290 
-1304 LNESASAIN
+1304 
-1313 RKMDRI
+1313 
-1319 NKIASAGKGVGG
+1319 
-1331 FRGAGQSASPEEPLY
+1331 
-1346 AQVAKKVSA
+1346 
-1355 KIDQLNESASA
+1355 
-1366 INRKIDRINKIA
+1366 
-1378 SAGKGVGGF
+1378 
-1387 RGAGQSASPEE
+1387 
-1398 PLYAQVAKKVR
+1398 
-1409 AKIDQLNESASAINR
+1409 
-1424 KIDRINKIASAG
+1424 
-1436 KGVGGFRGA
+1436 
-1445 GQSASPEEPLYAQ
+1445 
-1458 VAKKVRAK
+1458 
-1466 IDQLNESASAINRK
+1466 
-1480 IDRINK
+1480 
-1486 IASAGKGVGGFSGA
+1486 
-1500 GQSASPE
+1500 
-1507 EPLYAQVA
+1507 
-1515 KKVRAKIDQLNESA
+1515 
-1529 SAINRKMDRINKIA
+1529 
-1543 SAGKG
+1543 
-1548 VGGFRGAGQSA
+1548 
-1559 SPEEPLYA
+1559 
-1567 QVAKKVSA
+1567 
-1575 KIDQLNESASAIN
+1575 
-1588 RKMDRINKI
+1588 
-1597 ASAGKGVGGF
+1597 
-1607 RGAGQSASPE
+1607 
-1617 EPIYAQVAKKVSAKI
+1617 
-1632 DQLNESAS
+1632 
-1640 AINRKMDRI
+1640 
-1649 NKIASAGKGVGG
+1649 
-1661 FRGAGQSA
+1661 
-1669 SPEEPLYAQVA
+1669 
-1680 KKVSAKIDQLNE
+1680 
-1692 SASAINRKIDRIN
+1692 
-1705 KIASAGKGVGG
+1705 
-1716 FSGAGQSA
+1716 
-1724 SPEEPIYAQVAKKVS
+1724 
-1739 AKIDQL
+1739 
-1745 NESAS
+1745 
-1750 AINRKIDRINKIASA
+1750 
-1765 GKGVGGFSG
+1765 
-1774 AGQSA
+1774 SA

-1796 GFSLRRSA
+1796 GFPLRRYA
-1804 AVNDLSKVGLSREQE
+1804 PVDDLSKVGLSREQE

-1834 KAGHFDKLEQK
+1834 KTGHFGNLEQK

-1864 AKQVPTGLQAKLDNY
+1864 AKQVPTSLQAKLDNY

-1923 VGSAHLSE
+1923 VGSVHLSE

-1982 KANVEHGVKNTTK
+1982 KANAEHGVKNTTK
-1995 GGFQKS
+1995 SGFQKS